1 MTEKRVSIN
10 EIIESQIPD
19 FLLQDAPTFTSF
31 LKQYYK
37 SLDFRGGAADLAVN
51 LKGYKNIE
59 EFRIDNL
66 IPYTASLTSITTI
79 DDTIQV
85 ASTLGWPDKNGLLK
99 IDDEII
105 HYQTKTATTF
115 ENCTRGF
122 SGTDSIKSAEDT
134 EFLSFRDSN
143 SADHAAGTLVYNLSN
158 LFLQEFFIK
167 FKAEF
172 LPGFENRKFTDGVDI
187 QNILTRAKDFYR
199 AKGTDTSYKI
209 LFKVLFGQDV
219 EIIKPQDFML
229 VPSDNNYFI
238 TKNVLLEKVGGGD
251 PLLIKGNPL
260 LQNIS
265 GVGTVSS
272 SIYNIEYR
280 PIDGRDFYEVSLDS
294 SDFSNLFEASGKTR
308 LLEDVPKGSDNILV
322 DSTVGFSKAGN
333 VHIKP
338 KGSNNY
344 INVSYTD
351 KTVNQFLGCQGISA
365 ELEVNSS
372 IVEDKFAYSYIG
384 FGQTSRVDFL
394 LTNVVDDIDFSAT
407 SNLKVDDVISL
418 SGFGKDLR
426 DFREFNSWFYNIP
439 TDHTIESVSQVASN
453 KYRIKLFDSI
463 IFYIGQLVSLSDEQS
478 RTSEATIVD
487 IVYPSTSEIKKYAQE
502 VVVQITSTNH
512 TIDDSVIL
520 SKRILKGSHYTS
532 DFNYISKI
540 PTGVQNTYITPNEKD
555 FYVTSTGMPNYQIF
569 ASDTKKPLNVVGVN
583 TTEVVNSTNHGFY
596 DGENVY
602 FIPTDASSVGV
613 DTGFYFISSIDKD
626 NLSLSFS
633 KADSFGNKHVSFT
646 PTGGVVGNLFRAS
659 YENKD
664 IQNQKLFKKF
674 NLSKEKNFFD
684 DKNRRSTDNR
694 YIGMLGNGVEILSPT
709 LFDENVFYGRIADI
723 QVTNAGEDY
732 DVINPPQLEIVDSQG
747 SGCKA
752 HVNVSGSV
760 QEIKVLKAGVGYASK
775 PEISI
780 TGGNGTGCVLESNL
794 VKTRTVL
801 QFKPTQPGID
811 IAANTI
817 NFGENHNLQIG
828 EEVIYN
834 SNKNANIGGL
844 VGDSHYYVSTPTT
857 QIVKLHSTPQD
868 AAAGINTISITGI
881 SSGFHAIESLT
892 VKNTIS
898 TIYVKEKGQG
908 YSNRAVKIPSANT
921 VGNKSGINTYDSYIY
936 ARNHGFNSGEVVHYF
951 TTDTVIS
958 GMQTGADY
966 YVDVLDT
973 NRFRVAIAGT
983 IVPTENY
990 DHKKFIS
997 FDGIGVGTHTFAYPK
1012 IVISIN
1018 STAEQGDIDI
1028 VEPELEPKILGSID
1042 DVFVEDG
1049 GVAYGCTSQF
1059 NYHRRPDARTTKIQS
1074 KALLAPIIVDGTI
1087 VDVKIINKGHGY
1099 RLDSDIIVNGE
1110 GNFADLVPTV
1120 ESGKITSV
1128 KVLNGGVG
1136 YVNGSTTLSV
1146 EARGK
1151 NAKFL
1156 ANVTNWKV
1164 NQVEKLKDQISDED
1178 DGFLLPSR
1186 NETLGLQFV
1195 NFFVPKKLRYQLGD
1209 NFTQNNVETPNNK
1222 VHSPI
1227 IGFAYDGNPIYG
1239 PYGYQNILG
1248 GGIKQIKTGYEIDV
1262 DNTPGVRPTDPTFT
1276 AGFFVNDYVYNGTGD
1291 LDENNGRYC
1300 KTPEYPDGTYAY
1312 FVSQNTDQTGKSEPT
1327 YPYFIGPY
1335 FHSQPIEENFLP
1347 SINQDIDIAA
1357 HGLTRN
1363 VSQYYI
1369 TSNNSKYRPIDKVDE
1384 KFKQEFRVSEIR
1396 TSGIKDTAV
1405 FSPGDGYKVGDSLV
1419 IKNRGES
1426 GGGANIAIS
1435 KIKGKTV
1442 NTFGVNETVTSGV
1455 IFDLK
1460 KLDTV
1465 ECKLTDPHEIL
1476 NNETINISGISTTS
1490 AKSVEGDRVVSI
1502 RNKTTKLT
1510 ADMISATG
1518 VTTTIYVNDIS
1529 GFRVE
1534 DMIGIGTEICRIIR
1548 IDQKNNSFDINRL
1561 QYPGIHT
1568 AFNDNHLVTLKPT
1581 VFEITLNPDEV
1592 PDDYV
1597 YTNEVTYFDPKVTVG
1612 TGTTGSVREVLGVGG
1627 TIVEYRTVPKSSIY
1641 IPGHKFYTGQELKYH
1656 VGLAGTSLY
1665 INNVGSGVSI
1675 PLVNGQSVYAVNL
1688 GHDHVGISTIGFT
1701 STTGIGTQLNAAE
1714 FVNFDSSFP
1723 LIGAAHS
1730 FATINKEITGTIE
1743 RYSAVVGTAVSH
1755 GLSSGDR
1762 ITFSINNREVDSI
1775 SVFYNPII
1783 RKMTTGPVSFGS
1795 SDISIADNTID
1806 LSGERI
1812 EQGEKVVYISDN
1824 PADGLINNKCYF
1836 VFKTDKDKIK
1846 LTEYFSDIDKGITV
1860 DIDTVGGSE
1869 HNLYRVN
1876 PPLKFIKNDT
1886 INFDISDSSVFEMDL
1901 EFYEDP
1907 DFTRRL
1913 ELVGNTEDGFAIVRE
1928 GTPGTADASVKIKT
1942 TSSDIPSA
1950 LYYTL
1955 IPKGSSD
1962 VRKTEISRDLK
1973 VVGANKID
1981 IVPHSLNSDYIITV
1995 SDNTNYLFNL
2005 NRRPTDAEKS
2015 SYNSS
2020 NTTVTYTTT
2029 SKTAS
2034 GPIDKLR
2041 INFAGVGYDRLP
2053 LIDSI
2058 KTAKGKDANIKLI
2071 SEDIGKVEKYERVKD
2086 GFDYPTDPTLS
2097 PLLSTPSV
2105 VGIKDIRT
2113 IDYIG
2118 ITTGG
2123 RGYNQTPTL
2132 IVPDKTSIKLI
2143 PTLEGGSITKVEVA
2157 ENAIDFSSALD
2168 IVTIHHSQGFDI
2180 DFFTI
2185 NGSLITA
2192 ELSNADILT
2201 SGVTTAFPFDV
2212 GDEVFVEGCRLTAD
2226 SDHLANFNSD
2236 AYGYKF
2242 FKVTGISTTNNTVTY
2257 DMTGI
2262 TTGTFGVYD
2271 DGITLG
2277 YLVNKKQVPQFE
2289 MVLKDDVAYLS
2300 KEKVTGPTFSGVA
2313 MEGGWDNDLNQLRV
2327 GKSFGQLRVGDKLT
2341 GESSK
2346 VIGTVEYFSI
2356 FNLSST
2362 LGISRDK
2369 VGELDKSVGIL
2380 NDFQQRISDN
2390 FYYQKFSY
2398 SIKSQ
2403 LSYDRWKEPVRSL
2416 VHPSGFKEFSDFE
2429 FITQPT
2435 TQEVSVGIA
2444 KSADLKPIVVDSTSS
2459 LLVNID
2465 QEVSFNDRVG
2475 FNMVYEEDLLPDGS
2489 TQKIY
2494 MDGGIP
2500 IKSFI
2505 LSKTN
2510 KVIKIDDIS
2519 DQFNGSS
2526 EQKLDGT
2533 YADAS
2538 DLLDLNR
2545 QFLIDEVLAKVNYNY
2560 VSFASSTSYDAEAF
2574 KAKTGRVIDAV
2585 SSDLKYNANSHTVSV
2600 ASSYWSGGNS
2610 IGINTTETIYGFNY
2624 LRFLGQYVVNNQ
2636 TPPTYYQTGT
2646 PQQFNLSVLQDPAND
2661 YFVLNHDARDL
2672 IVENKREIL
2681 DKALASV
2688 AVPYPTFIIPGSTAN
2703 EEQNRYAIGYKL
2715 IKENTQQII
2724 DETMTS
2730 GIAQYTG
2737 ISTQETKAR
2746 MILGRFVDA
2755 VATDLFT
2762 GGNRY
2767 VRQEA
2772 LYYFNGPM
2780 PDNDKLV
2787 IKAEETNYLFD
2798 VARNKMRIAV
2808 RNGMG
2813 VTYAASEGP
2822 PVYGVGTTVSN
2833 TAVDACQD
2841 VQTTIITLSAIVTGP
2856 IGIATISSLPA
2867 ENVGTY
2873 STGVAK
2879 CYRDLKYIVDGVAQD
2894 IAYDTNQH
2902 TVRNTKF
2909 YFDAQGNQKTDGLV
2923 YEEAE
2928 SIYIFRSAMDY
2939 MKKAVRNELYYSD
2952 DNLVPLNQPGVG
2964 ASAYTANIQT
2974 DIESLVGILTVAIGN
2989 SSLSSIPAVG
2999 FGTGDCAN
3007 VRYSLRNYV
3016 GIVTNIIGIGTDQ
3029 TPSVITSPSLTKG
3042 GIVVGL
3048 SSFKLTSNSEPLF
3061 KKTFDSGDSAIVD
3074 VVNNIFTFQNH
3085 NFQSG
3090 QELVYNPLGGTR
3102 IGIATTSYASGEKD
3116 VVMEVDNL
3124 SGSGV
3129 KNNGIGQ
3136 PIAVTG
3142 VATVLVPPGPT
3153 TQLFNDVV
3161 GTGATNG
3168 EGVVIDVIVT
3178 YSAGNGVALS
3188 TTGSLVQAG
3197 KNFGVGE
3204 VVTIGGTYFGGT
3216 SPANDY
3222 TFTVTSVG
3230 PTGIQTEANNTYTSV
3245 PGSSTVGSGASFT
3258 ISRNNTGQILGATVT
3273 QGGSGYASTSVI
3285 TVSGTNIGGVTP
3297 GDDITF
3303 SPSVLGRNTL
3313 PDSVFLLK
3321 ESDSEFKLSGLSTA
3335 LPFDITSIGVGTATI
3350 QIKDANASTSIAI
3363 DGIVQNQ
3370 LRRKN
3375 LEISFG
3381 SAVGLTTNLI
3391 QVSAGI
3397 NSIVSGDIINTDNEY
3412 ILIKSVGAAG
3422 TDILEVE
3429 REYLGTVGAAYTVGV
3444 AATIVSGDYNIV
3456 GDTIFF
3462 TTPPY
3467 GKIGPVGL
3475 ETGSTFNGRAFSRRF
3490 DPDKTE
3496 DKNVVF
3502 DDISLAFTGIAATEF
3517 ALKVND
3523 APTQAAFNDVNKGTD
3538 INNNPF
3544 VFINNVFQRPRQD
3557 FTVDGSSANV
3567 LRFLSGTPSAGRI
3580 SKVAITTGFGYQTQL
3595 AAAGIASVGN
3605 GVSGLSTSVDLN
3617 TTDVS
3622 ALTFSADGTKVLF
3635 ADKTGNPDA
3644 IFVGTLSTAWAID
3657 SNSGFT
3663 STSFNHEGG
3672 VQGMVFNDDGTELW
3686 FTGTSNRTI
3695 KKITLATA
3703 YDYTTNVGTST
3714 NTISTSDL
3722 DSIQDPVVDNS
3733 IAPRG
3738 LGISST
3744 GSYVYLLE
3752 ENGIIQIKLD
3762 TAWDL
3767 DSYNVGLSTYIQVD
3781 STNGN
3786 SAFAGGQTLNSPRGI
3801 AFAHN
3806 DTFMYLVDQNTD
3818 KVFEYK
3824 LSTPG
3829 DIRTASF
3836 ARSQSI
3842 TSDPTDC
3849 FFGDNK
3855 FFNVTTNKLETYNYT
3870 GQPNTIYD
3878 VKLTGGGKGYQ
3889 FPPGVSIA
3897 SSTNVSVASS
3907 ITAILGA
3914 GGTVT
3919 AFDVVTPGFGYD
3931 PSNPVSLIV
3940 TGPTGYSNM
3949 DLHYAGVSTGIGIE
3963 ATAKVTIGVGSSIK
3977 DFEIDDH
3984 GRAYKVGDVLKIP
3997 GLIQDPALSGSFE
4010 EFQITVEEVQ
4020 TDKFAGFYPGQF
4032 ILFDDFSDKFNG
4044 FRKKFTLTVTENGV
4058 TDILSLRKLE
4068 GSDLVLE
4075 NNLFIYINDI
4085 LQEPRKAYEFRG
4097 SRVIF
4102 TEAPKPNSTCTVMFF
4117 RGSSIDVQTVNPPAT
4132 LKEGDGVIIAE
4143 NREDPLDRDQFERIV
4158 KKIQASD
4165 EFDTFT
4171 YASVGIDTNPDN
4183 IRPLTWRKQE
4193 FDRVINGSIIPK
4205 SRPGLSGKVVPN
4217 ARVINNVNLGDTEI
4231 YVDNAF
4237 PIFSELDTISEDDR
4251 HVVIVDERT
4260 TQVAIAT
4267 AVVSS
4272 ASTISSIVLSDG
4284 GVGYAFTNN
4293 PVINISSSAIE
4304 SKDPINDWV
4313 TTSGL
4318 TTDIYTFNDVEK
4330 GNVSIAVGSSSRYA
4344 FSAGSDVWF
4353 DNSVGFGNTIIFN
4366 SVAVGGTN
4374 VYITVGEY
4382 GYVTKSIGY
4391 GQTIDSNWTQ
4401 LTLKEDRLEPATG
4414 QTNTVDSTYG
4424 ENGQQLK
4431 DIIYNPNLD
4440 VWSIVGTAGSIFK
4453 GSGIGTTTF
4462 TSVTSNTTQS
4472 INSVAGSPSGFIAVG
4487 NNSTI
4492 LTSPNGQIWTS
4503 TSVPGVAGQNLNK
4516 VIYRNGVYVICGSS
4530 GTIVTGTSLAG
4541 LSKVTTNVSVN
4552 FVTIE
4557 LENIYVAIDD
4567 SGKIYYS
4574 FDLETWI
4581 ERPVS
4586 ELGSATPKSLL
4597 FSGDYGVD
4605 GRYVVVGS
4613 GSTIVVSDQVFNRA
4627 TAQTS
4632 QTAGVVTSITI
4643 TNGGFGYSQNNP
4655 PSVLIES
4662 PIIKKEKIDSI
4673 KAVGDFGA
4681 VIGVTTFPAGTP
4693 GIGTTSPKIEFILKS
4708 ETYDNTALGIGYSS
4722 LNTFGV
4728 SYSQLSKGDYFVIQ
4742 NSNVAIG
4749 RTLVGITTLDGLN
4762 GMANYPDSVVGIMRT
4777 EQEFIDGVYR
4787 VEQVT
4792 TAQAG
4797 IVTVTCN
4804 FQANDSSV
4812 AGDSIQVYQR
4822 GADVSG
4828 VNTNGFYGHYSWGK
4842 IYDFRN
4848 RVLGKPQAFTVNRDQ
4863 GIVGLGTAPFIY
4875 RTRSI

>member
-19 FLLQDAPTFTSF
+19 FLLQDSPTFTSF

-37 SLDFRGGAADLAVN
+37 SLDYRGGAADLAVN

-59 EFRIDNL
+59 EFTAQNL
-66 IPYTASLTSITTI
+66 IPYTVLQNDLTIFTGTI
-79 DDTIQV
+79 SV
-85 ASTLGWPDKNGLLK
+85 VSTEGWPDKNGLLK

-105 HYQTKTATTF
+105 HYKTKTSTTF
-115 ENCTRGF
+115 EGCSRGF
-122 SGTDSIKSAEDT
+122 SGIDSIKSTDNS
-134 EFLSFRDSN
+134 EFLSFSSSTTDSH
-143 SADHAAGTLVYNLSN
+143 SAGVLVYNLSN
-158 LFLQEFFIK
+158 LFLREFFIK
-167 FKAEF
+167 FKSEF
-172 LPGFENRKFTDGVDI
+172 LPGFENRNFFEGIDI
-187 QNILTRAKDFYR
+187 QNILTRAKDFYKS
-199 AKGTDTSYKI
+199 KGTDTSYKI
-209 LFKVLFGQDV
+209 LFKLLFGEDI
-219 EIIKPQDFML
+219 EIIKPQDFTL
-229 VPSDNNYFI
+229 IPSDNNYFI
-238 TKNVLLEKVGGGD
+238 TKNVLLEKVSGGD
-251 PLLIKGNPL
+251 PLLIKGSPL
-260 LQNIS
+260 FQDIS
-265 GVGTVSS
+265 GIGTVSS

-280 PIDGRDFYEVSLDS
+280 PIDGKDFYEVSLDS
-294 SDFSNLFEASGKTR
+294 ADFNNLFEASGKTK
-308 LLEDVPKGSDNILV
+308 LLEDVPAGSDTILV

-338 KGSNNY
+338 KDSEFY

-394 LTNVVDDIDFSAT
+394 LTNVVDSVDFSNT
-407 SNLKVDDVISL
+407 SNLKVDDLVTL

-439 TDHTIESVSQVASN
+439 TDHSINTVNQVSSN
-453 KYRIKLFDSI
+453 SYRVTLFDTI
-463 IFYIGQLVSLSDEQS
+463 IFYIGENVSLSDKFGK
-478 RTSEATIVD
+478 TSNGTIVD
-487 IVYPSTSEIKKYAQE
+487 IVYPSSSETKKYVQE
-502 VVVQITSTNH
+502 VVVQITTPNH
-512 TIDDSVIL
+512 TITDSIIL
-520 SKRILKGSHYTS
+520 SKRVTKGSHYTNQY
-532 DFNYISKI
+532 DYISKI
-540 PTGVQNTYITPNEKD
+540 PTGVQNTYITPDEKN
-555 FYVTSTGMPNYQIF
+555 FYVASTGMPNYEIF
-569 ASDTKKPLNVVGVN
+569 ATDTRKDLTVVGVN
-583 TTEVVNSTNHGFY
+583 TTEIIDSVDHGFY

-602 FIPTDASSVGV
+602 FIPTDSSVIGV
-613 DTGFYFISSIDKD
+613 DTGFYFVSYISDDK
-626 NLSLSFS
+626 LSLSFS

-646 PTGGVVGNLFRAS
+646 PNGGSVGQLFRAS
-659 YENKD
+659 YENKE
-664 IQNQKLFKKF
+664 IKNQKLFKKF
-674 NLSKEKNFFD
+674 SLKEEKTFFD
-684 DKNRRSTDNR
+684 DKNRRSTDNK

-709 LFDENVFYGRIADI
+709 LFDENVYYGRLTDI
-723 QVTNAGEDY
+723 EVTNSGEDY
-732 DVINPPQLEIVDSQG
+732 DVINPPELEVVDSQG

-760 QEIKVLKAGVGYASK
+760 QEIKVLKAGVGYATK

-780 TGGNGTGCVLESNL
+780 KGGNGTGCVLESNL

-834 SNKNANIGGL
+834 SNKNSNIGGL
-844 VGDSHYYVSTPTT
+844 VGDAHYYVSTPTS
-857 QIVKLHSTPQD
+857 QIIKLHSTPQD
-868 AAAGINTISITGI
+868 ATSGINTISITGI

-898 TIYVKEKGQG
+898 TVYVKEKGEG
-908 YSNRAVKIPSANT
+908 YSNRAVKIPSENT
-921 VGNKSGINTYDSYIY
+921 FGNTAGINTYDSYIY
-936 ARNHGFNSGEVVHYF
+936 ARKHGFNNGDIVHYSSSG
-951 TTDTVIS
+951 TPLS
-958 GMQTGADY
+958 GMNTTSDY
-966 YVDVLDT
+966 YISVV
-973 NRFRVAIAGT
+973 NANQFRVSAAGT
-983 IVPTENY
+983 IEPTSNY
-990 DHKKFIS
+990 TEGNYVNFTD
-997 FDGIGVGTHTFAYPK
+997 IGVGTHTFAYPK
-1012 IVISIN
+1012 ITITIN
-1018 STAEQGDIDI
+1018 ATSEQGDIDI
-1028 VEPELEPKILGSID
+1028 VVPELEAKILGSID

-1049 GVAYGCTSQF
+1049 GVSYGCTSQF
-1059 NYHRRPDARTTKIQS
+1059 NYHRRPDVRTKQISS
-1074 KALLAPIIVDGTI
+1074 KALIAPIIVDGTI
-1087 VDVKIINKGHGY
+1087 VDVKIINRGHGY
-1099 RLDSDIIVNGE
+1099 RLDSDIIVTGD

-1120 ESGKITSV
+1120 EDGKITSV
-1128 KVLNGGVG
+1128 RVLNGGVG
-1136 YVNGSTTLSV
+1136 YNNANTVLTV
-1146 EARGK
+1146 EARGRD
-1151 NAKFL
+1151 AKFL
-1156 ANVTNWKV
+1156 GNVTNWKV
-1164 NQVEKLKDQISDED
+1164 NQVEKLKDQFSDED

-1186 NETLGLQFV
+1186 NESLGLQFV
-1195 NFFVPKKLRYQLGD
+1195 NFFVPKKLRVQLSD
-1209 NFTQNNVETPNNK
+1209 NFTQNNVETPNDK

-1239 PYGYQNILG
+1239 PYGYQNPLG
-1248 GGIKQIKTGYEIDV
+1248 GGIKQLQAGYEVSV
-1262 DNTPGVRPTDPTFT
+1262 DNTPGIRPTSPKFI
-1276 AGFFVNDYVYNGTGD
+1276 AGFFVNDYVYTGTGD
-1291 LDENNGRYC
+1291 LDESNGRYC
-1300 KTPEYPDGTYAY
+1300 KTPEYPDGVYAY
-1312 FVSQNTDQTGKSEPT
+1312 FVSQTTDQSGKSEPT
-1327 YPYFIGPY
+1327 FPYLIGPY

-1347 SINQDIDIAA
+1347 SINQDVDFTD

-1405 FSPGDGYKVGDSLV
+1405 FSPGDNYKTGDTLV

-1426 GGGANIAIS
+1426 GSGANIAVS

-1442 NTFGVNETVTSGV
+1442 NTFSVNETVTSGV
-1455 IFDLK
+1455 VFDLK
-1460 KLDTV
+1460 KSDTI

-1476 NNETINISGISTTS
+1476 NNEIINISGISTTS
-1490 AKSVEGDRVVSI
+1490 SKSIEGNRSVSI

-1548 IDQKNNSFDINRL
+1548 IDSKNNSFDINRL

-1568 AFNDNHLVTLKPT
+1568 AFNDNHLITLKPT
-1581 VFEITLNPDEV
+1581 VFEIKISPDEI

-1612 TGTTGSVREVLGVGG
+1612 SGTTGSVRSVLGVGG
-1627 TIVEYRTVPKSSIY
+1627 TIVEYRTVPSSSIY
-1641 IPGHKFYTGQELKYH
+1641 IPEHKFFTGQELKYH

-1675 PLVNGQSVYAVNL
+1675 PLTDGQTVYAVNL
-1688 GHDHVGISTIGFT
+1688 GKDHVGISTIGFT

-1723 LIGAAHS
+1723 LVGAAHS
-1730 FATINKEITGTIE
+1730 LSTTNPEITGTIE
-1743 RYSAVVGTAVSH
+1743 RYSASVGTAVSH
-1755 GLSSGDR
+1755 GLTSSDR
-1762 ITFSINNREVDSI
+1762 ITFSINNREIDSI
-1775 SVFYNPII
+1775 SVFYNPVI
-1783 RKMTTGPVSFGS
+1783 RKMITGPISFGS
-1795 SDISIADNTID
+1795 SAISISDNTID
-1806 LSGERI
+1806 LSGEQI
-1812 EQGEKVVYISDN
+1812 EQGEKVVYKATT
-1824 PADGLINNKCYF
+1824 PATGLSNNKIYY
-1836 VFKTDKDKIK
+1836 VLKTDKDKIK
-1846 LTEYFSDIDKGITV
+1846 LTERFSDIDKNIV
-1860 DIDTVGGSE
+1860 IDIDSVGGTDHE
-1869 HNLYRVN
+1869 LYKIN
-1876 PPLKFIKNDT
+1876 PPLRFIKNDT
-1886 INFDISDSSVFEMDL
+1886 ISFDISDTSLSEMDL

-1913 ELVGNTEDGFAIVRE
+1913 ELIGNAEDGFAIERTN
-1928 GTPGTADASVKIKT
+1928 TPGQADAKVEIKT
-1942 TSSDIPSA
+1942 TNSLIPSA

-1955 IPKGSSD
+1955 IPKGPTD
-1962 VRKTEISRDLK
+1962 VRKNQISRDLE
-1973 VVGANKID
+1973 VVGSNKID
-1981 IVPHSLNSDYIITV
+1981 IVPHSLNTDYIVTV
-1995 SDNTNYLFNL
+1995 SDNSTFLFNL
-2005 NRRPTDAEKS
+2005 LRKPSDSEKS

-2029 SKTAS
+2029 SKTAD

-2053 LIDSI
+2053 IIESI
-2058 KTAKGKDANIKLI
+2058 KTVNGKNANIKLI
-2071 SEDIGKVEKYERVKD
+2071 SDDIGKVEKYARVKD

-2132 IVPDKTSIKLI
+2132 IVPDNTSIKLI
-2143 PTLEGGSITKVEVA
+2143 PTLEGGSITKVDVA
-2157 ENAIDFSSALD
+2157 QNAIDFSEPLD
-2168 IVTIHHSQGFDI
+2168 IVTIHHSQGYDI

-2192 ELSNADILT
+2192 ELSNTDILT
-2201 SGVTTAFPFDV
+2201 SGVSTSFPFDV
-2212 GDEVFVEGCRLTAD
+2212 GDEVYVEGCRLTAD

-2262 TTGTFGVYD
+2262 ATGTFGVYE

-2289 MVLKDDVAYLS
+2289 MVLKDDVKYLS
-2300 KEKVTGPTFSGVA
+2300 KEKVTGPTFVGRV

-2327 GKSFGQLRVGDKLT
+2327 GNSFGQLRDGDKLT

-2356 FNLSST
+2356 FNLRST
-2362 LGISRDK
+2362 LGVSRDK
-2369 VGELDKSVGIL
+2369 VGELDRSVGIL

-2403 LSYDRWKEPVRSL
+2403 LSYDKWKEPVRSL
-2416 VHPSGFKEFSDFE
+2416 IHPSGFKEFSDFE

-2435 TQEVSVGIA
+2435 PQEVSVGIA

-2459 LLVNID
+2459 LLVNVD
-2465 QEVSFNDRVG
+2465 KEVSFNDRIG

-2489 TQKIY
+2489 TQKIF

-2500 IKSFI
+2500 IKSYI

-2510 KVIKIDDIS
+2510 KVIKIDNID
-2519 DQFNGSS
+2519 DQFDGTSI
-2526 EQKLDGT
+2526 QKLDGT

-2560 VSFASSTSYDAEAF
+2560 VAFSTSASYDEAGF
-2574 KAKTGRVIDAV
+2574 KAKTGRLIDAV

-2624 LRFLGQYVVNNQ
+2624 LRFLGQYIVNNQ

-2646 PQQFNLSVLQDPAND
+2646 PQLFNLSVLQDPAND

-2715 IKENTQQII
+2715 VKENTQQII
-2724 DETMTS
+2724 NES
-2730 GIAQYTG
+2730 YSASVAQYTG
-2737 ISTQETKAR
+2737 IATQETKAR
-2746 MILGRFVDA
+2746 NVLARFVDA

-2767 VRQEA
+2767 ARQEA
-2772 LYYFNGPM
+2772 LYYFDGPM

-2787 IKAEETNYLFD
+2787 IKAEETNYLFNQ
-2798 VARNKMRIAV
+2798 AKEKMRLAV
-2808 RNGMG
+2808 RNGLG

-2822 PVYGVGTTVSN
+2822 PIYGVGTTIGNNELN
-2833 TAVDACQD
+2833 TCQD
-2841 VQTTIITLSAIVTGP
+2841 VQNTIITLSAVVTGP
-2856 IGIATISSLPA
+2856 IGIATLTSLPV

-2879 CYRDLKYIVDGVAQD
+2879 CFRDLKYIVDGVAQD

-2928 SIYIFRSAMDY
+2928 SIYIFRTAMDY
-2939 MKKAVRNELYYSD
+2939 MKKAVRNELYYTD
-2952 DNLVPLNQPGVG
+2952 DTIVPLNLPGVG
-2964 ASAYTANIQT
+2964 ASAYTASIQT

-2989 SSLSSIPAVG
+2989 SSLASIPTVG

-3007 VRYSLRNYV
+3007 VRQSLRTYV
-3016 GIVTNIIGIGTDQ
+3016 GIATNIIGIGTDQ
-3029 TPSVITSPSLTKG
+3029 GPGIVTYPSLSKG
-3042 GIVVGL
+3042 GIIVGL
-3048 SSFKLTSNSEPLF
+3048 SSFKLKSDGQPLF
-3061 KKTFDSGDSAIVD
+3061 KKTFDSSDTSIVNTVD
-3074 VVNNIFTFQNH
+3074 NILTFANH

-3090 QELVYNPLGGTR
+3090 QEMIYNPLGGTR
-3102 IGIATTSYASGEKD
+3102 IGIATTSYATGDKD
-3116 VVMEVDNL
+3116 IIMEVDNI

-3136 PIAVTG
+3136 PVTVTG
-3142 VATVLVPPGPT
+3142 VATVLVPAGPN

-3168 EGVVIDVIVT
+3168 EGVVVDVIVT
-3178 YSAGNGVALS
+3178 YDPSSGVAIS
-3188 TTGSLVQAG
+3188 TAGSLVKAG

-3204 VVTIGGTYFGGT
+3204 VVTIGGTFFNGS

-3222 TFTVTSVG
+3222 TFTVTAVG
-3230 PTGIQTEANNTYTSV
+3230 PSGIQTEANNTYTNV
-3245 PGSSTVGSGASFT
+3245 PGISVVGTGASFT
-3258 ISRNNTGQILGATVT
+3258 ITRNNTGQILDVTVSK
-3273 QGGSGYASTSVI
+3273 GGSGYTNTGIVTI
-3285 TVSGTNIGGVTP
+3285 SGTNLGGVAP
-3297 GDDITF
+3297 GDNITF
-3303 SPSVLGRNTL
+3303 TPSILGRNTL
-3313 PDSVFLLK
+3313 PDSVFVFK
-3321 ESDSEFKLSGLSTA
+3321 QSDSEFKLSGLSTA
-3335 LPFDITSIGVGTATI
+3335 LPFDITSVGVGTATI
-3350 QIKDANASTSIAI
+3350 QLKDPNPSTSIAI

-3375 LEISFG
+3375 LEITLG
-3381 SAVGLTTNLI
+3381 SAVGLTTNFI
-3391 QVSAGI
+3391 QVAVGI
-3397 NSIVSGDIINTDNEY
+3397 NSLVTDDIINIDNEY
-3412 ILIKSVGAAG
+3412 ILIKSVGTAG

-3429 REYLGTVGAAYTVGV
+3429 RNYLGTVGAAYTVG
-3444 AATIVSGDYNIV
+3444 AASTIMSGDYNIV

-3496 DKNVVF
+3496 DQNVVF

-3517 ALKVND
+3517 TLKVQGD
-3523 APTQAAFNDVNKGTD
+3523 TTTAVYNDVNKGTD

-3567 LRFLSGTPSAGRI
+3567 LRFLTGTPSAGRI
-3580 SKVAITTGFGYQTQL
+3580 SKVAITTGFGYQTPL
-3595 AAAGIASVGN
+3595 AASGIASVGN
-3605 GVSGLSTSVDLN
+3605 GISGVTTSISTVAEDGQ
-3617 TTDVS
+3617 
-3622 ALTFSADGTKVLF
+3622 ALTFSADGTKFLVG
-3635 ADKTGNPDA
+3635 DKTGNPDA

-3657 SNSGFT
+3657 SVSGIT
-3663 STSFNHEGG
+3663 SVSFNHEAAIH
-3672 VQGMVFNDDGTELW
+3672 GMVFNDDGTELW
-3686 FTGTSNRTI
+3686 FTGTGNDSI
-3695 KKITLATA
+3695 KKITLATP

-3714 NTISTSDL
+3714 NTVSSANL
-3722 DSIQDPVVDNS
+3722 NAIQDPVLSGVVV
-3733 IAPRG
+3733 PRG
-3738 LGISST
+3738 LGVSST
-3744 GSYVYLLE
+3744 GSYVYVLE
-3752 ENGIIQIKLD
+3752 ANGIIQVKLD
-3762 TAWDL
+3762 TPWDL
-3767 DSYNVGLSTYIQVD
+3767 DSYNVGLSTFVQID
-3781 STNGN
+3781 ATNGVTE
-3786 SAFAGGQTLNSPRGI
+3786 FAGGPTLDNPRGI
-3801 AFAHN
+3801 VFAHS
-3806 DTFMYLVDQNTD
+3806 DTFMYLVDLTLD
-3818 KVFEYK
+3818 AVLEYK

-3829 DIRTASF
+3829 DVRTASYV
-3836 ARSQSI
+3836 RSQSVPNNP
-3842 TSDPTDC
+3842 SDC

-3855 FFNVTTNKLETYNYT
+3855 FFVLQEESLSTLDYT
-3870 GQPNTIYD
+3870 GQPGTIYD
-3878 VKLTGGGKGYQ
+3878 VKLTGSGRGYQ
-3889 FPPGVSIA
+3889 FKPGVSIA
-3897 SSTNVSVASS
+3897 SSIVGTAAS
-3907 ITAILGA
+3907 ITTVLGA

-3919 AFDVVTPGFGYD
+3919 SFIVSEVGAGY
-3931 PSNPVSLIV
+3931 SASSPVSLLV
-3940 TGPTGYSNM
+3940 TQPTGYSNM
-3949 DLHYAGVSTGIGIE
+3949 DLHYAGISTGIGIE
-3963 ATAKVTIGVGSSIK
+3963 ATAKVKIGVGSSIV

-3984 GRAYKVGDVLKIP
+3984 GRAYKVGDKLIVP
-3997 GLIQDPALSGSFE
+3997 GLIQDPNAGSFE

-4032 ILFDDFSDKFNG
+4032 ILFDDFASQFNG
-4044 FRKKFTLTVTENGV
+4044 FRKKFTLTQTENGV
-4058 TDILSLRKLE
+4058 TDIVSLKKLD

-4075 NNLFIYINDI
+4075 NNLFIYVNDI
-4085 LQEPRKAYEFRG
+4085 LQEPRKAYNFRG

-4102 TEAPKPNSTCTVMFF
+4102 TEAPKPNSTCTVMFY
-4117 RGSSIDVQTVNPPAT
+4117 RGSSLDVETVNPPESI
-4132 LKEGDGVIIAE
+4132 KRGDGVIIAE
-4143 NREDPLDRDQFERIV
+4143 NRNDPFDRDQFERIV
-4158 KKIQASD
+4158 KDIKASD
-4165 EFDTFT
+4165 EFDTFS

-4183 IRPLTWRKQE
+4183 VRPLTWKKQE
-4193 FDRVINGSIIPK
+4193 FDRIINGSIISK
-4205 SRPGLSGKVVPN
+4205 SRPGLSGRVVPN
-4217 ARVINNVNLGDTEI
+4217 ARVINDVKLTDTEV

-4251 HVVIVDERT
+4251 HIYIVEDRT

-4272 ASTISSIVLSDG
+4272 ASTISSFVINNA
-4284 GVGYAFTNN
+4284 GVGYAYTDS
-4293 PVINISSSAIE
+4293 PIINISSTAIK
-4304 SKDPINDWV
+4304 SKDPINDWK
-4313 TTSGL
+4313 TTSGIGS
-4318 TTDIYTFNDVEK
+4318 TTITFNSIEK
-4330 GNVSIAVGSSSRYA
+4330 GNVSIIVGSGSRYA

-4353 DNSVGFGNTIIFN
+4353 DNTLGFGHTITFN

-4374 VYITVGEY
+4374 VYMVVGQY
-4382 GYVTKSIGY
+4382 GYIRRSIGY
-4391 GQTIDSNWTQ
+4391 GQTIDTSWT
-4401 LTLKEDRLEPATG
+4401 TMALKEDRSIPAQG
-4414 QTNTVDSTYG
+4414 IVNIVNSTYG
-4424 ENGQQLK
+4424 EAGQSFN
-4431 DIIYNPNLD
+4431 DVVYSPFLD
-4440 VWSIVGTAGSIFK
+4440 KWAAVGTAGSIFSAT
-4453 GSGIGTTTF
+4453 GLSTDRFI
-4462 TSVTSNTTQS
+4462 SVTSNSIQS
-4472 INSVAGSPSGFIAVG
+4472 INSVVATGEGIIAVG
-4487 NNSTI
+4487 NNGTV
-4492 LTSPNGQIWTS
+4492 LTSPNGQIYS
-4503 TSVPGVAGQNLNK
+4503 SLGIAGVAGFNLNK
-4516 VIYRNGVYVICGSS
+4516 IIYSNGKYVICGSGGLIATGDKFS
-4530 GTIVTGTSLAG
+4530 TIT
-4541 LSKVTTNVSVN
+4541 KVTTNLTTEIVSVDYQD
-4552 FVTIE
+4552 
-4557 LENIYVAIDD
+4557 IYVALDVNGD
-4567 SGKIYYS
+4567 LYYS
-4574 FDLETWI
+4574 FDASTWI
-4581 ERPVS
+4581 QREVANV
-4586 ELGSATPKSLL
+4586 GSNTLKDLSFAPE
-4597 FSGDYGVD
+4597 YGVD
-4605 GRYVVVGS
+4605 GRYIVVGS
-4613 GSTIVVSDQVFNRA
+4613 GSTVIISDQVFNRA
-4627 TAQTS
+4627 TGETS
-4632 QTAGVVTSITI
+4632 QTSGIITSITV
-4643 TNGGFGYSQNNP
+4643 TNGGFGYSQDNP
-4655 PSVLIES
+4655 PAVLIES
-4662 PIIKKEKIDSI
+4662 PLVKKEKIDSI
-4673 KAVGDFGA
+4673 KAVGDFGTI
-4681 VIGVTTFPAGTP
+4681 IGINTFGAGTV
-4693 GIGTTSPKIEFILKS
+4693 GFGTTTPKMEFVLKS

-4787 VEQVT
+4787 VEHVT

-4804 FQANDSSV
+4804 FNSNDASV
-4812 AGDSIQVYQR
+4812 AGESIQVYRR

-4848 RVLGKPQAFTVNRDQ
+4848 RVLGKPQSFTVDRDQ
-4863 GIVGLGTAPFIY
+4863 GIVGLETAPFVY
-4875 RTRSI
+4875 RSRSI

>member
-19 FLLQDAPTFTSF
+19 FLLQDSPTFTSF

-37 SLDFRGGAADLAVN
+37 SLDFRGGAADLATN

-59 EFRIDNL
+59 EFQLQNL
-66 IPYTASLTSITTI
+66 IPYTALMSNLGVI
-79 DDTIQV
+79 DDTIVV

-105 HYQTKTATTF
+105 HYETKTATTF

-122 SGTDSIKSAEDT
+122 SATDSIKAANNA
-134 EFLSFRDSN
+134 EFLSFRSTETDT
-143 SADHAAGTLVYNLSN
+143 HTAGTFVYNLSN

-199 AKGTDTSYKI
+199 SKGTDTSYKI
-209 LFKVLFGQDV
+209 LFKVLFGQDI
-219 EIIKPQDFML
+219 ELIKPQDFMI

-238 TKNVLLEKVGGGD
+238 TKNVLLEKVSGGD

-260 LQNIS
+260 LQDIS
-265 GVGTVSS
+265 GIGTVSS

-280 PIDGRDFYEVSLDS
+280 PIDGKDFYEVSLDS
-294 SDFSNLFEASGKTR
+294 ADFSNLFEASGKTK
-308 LLEDVPKGSDNILV
+308 LLEDVPAGSDTILV
-322 DSTVGFSKAGN
+322 DSTVGFSNSGN

-338 KGSNNY
+338 KGSNDY
-344 INVSYTD
+344 INVSYTG
-351 KTVNQFLGCQGISA
+351 KTVNQFLGCSGVSA

-394 LTNVVDDIDFSAT
+394 LTNVVDSIDFSQT

-439 TDHTIESVSQVASN
+439 TDHTIEKVSQVDSN
-453 KYRIKLFDSI
+453 KYRINLLDAI
-463 IFYIGQLVSLSDEQS
+463 IFYVGEPVTLSDDQNNFS
-478 RTSEATIVD
+478 LGTIVD
-487 IVYPSTSEIKKYAQE
+487 IVYPAASEIRKYTQE
-502 VVVQITSTNH
+502 VVVQITSPNH
-512 TIDDSVIL
+512 TITDSVTL
-520 SKRILKGSHYTS
+520 SKRISKGDHYINTY
-532 DFNYISKI
+532 NYISKI
-540 PTGVQNTYITPNEKD
+540 PTGVQNTYITADEKN
-555 FYVTSTGMPNYQIF
+555 FYVASTGLPNYQIF
-569 ASDTKKPLNVVGVN
+569 AQDTRKELSVSGIN
-583 TTEVVNSTNHGFY
+583 TTEVIQSTNHGFY

-602 FIPTDASSVGV
+602 FIPTDATSVGV
-613 DTGFYFISSIDKD
+613 DTGFYFISSINKD
-626 NLSLSFS
+626 TLSLSFS
-633 KADSFGNKHVSFT
+633 KADSFGNKHVSVT
-646 PTGGVVGNLFRAS
+646 PNGGVVGTLYRAS
-659 YENKD
+659 YENKT

-674 NLSKEKNFFD
+674 GLEKQKTFFD

-709 LFDENVFYGRIADI
+709 LFDENVYYGRLTDI
-723 QVTNAGEDY
+723 EVTNSGQDY
-732 DVINPPQLEIVDSQG
+732 DVINPPELEIVDSQG

-752 HVNVSGSV
+752 HVNLSGSV
-760 QEIKVLKAGVGYASK
+760 QEIKVLKAGVGYATK

-817 NFGENHNLQIG
+817 NFGENHNFQVG

-834 SNKNANIGGL
+834 SNKNTDIGGL

-868 AAAGINTISITGI
+868 AVAGINAIDITAV
-881 SSGFHAIESLT
+881 STGFHAIESLT

-898 TIYVKEKGQG
+898 TIYVKEQGQG
-908 YSNRAVKIPSANT
+908 YSNRAIKIPSANT
-921 VGNKSGINTYDSYIY
+921 IGNKAGINTYDSYIY
-936 ARNHGFNSGEVVHYF
+936 ARSHGFNEGEVVHYS
-951 TTDTVIS
+951 TSDTVIS
-958 GMQTGADY
+958 GMNTTSDY
-966 YVDVLDT
+966 YINVIDS
-973 NRFRVAIAGT
+973 NKFRVAVAGT
-983 IVPTENY
+983 IIASENY
-990 DHKKFIS
+990 DHKKFVK
-997 FDGIGVGTHTFAYPK
+997 FDNIGVGTHTFAYPK
-1012 IVISIN
+1012 ITISIN
-1018 STAEQGDIDI
+1018 TTSEQGDIDI
-1028 VEPELEPKILGSID
+1028 VVPELEPKILGSID

-1049 GVAYGCTSQF
+1049 GVSYGCTSQF
-1059 NYHRRPDARTTKIQS
+1059 NYHRRPEVRTTKVSS
-1074 KALLAPIIVDGTI
+1074 KALLAPIIVGGTI

-1099 RLDSDIIVNGE
+1099 RLDSDIIVSGE
-1110 GNFADLVPTV
+1110 GSFADLVPVV

-1136 YVNGSTTLSV
+1136 YNNDNTTLSV

-1156 ANVTNWKV
+1156 GNVTNWKV
-1164 NQVEKLKDQISDED
+1164 NQVEKLKNQISDED

-1186 NETLGLQFV
+1186 NETLGLEFV
-1195 NFFVPKKLRYQLGD
+1195 NFFIPKKLRYQLGD
-1209 NFTQNNVETPNNK
+1209 NFTQNNVESPNTK

-1227 IGFAYDGNPIYG
+1227 VGFAYDGNPIYG

-1248 GGIKQIKTGYEIDV
+1248 GGIKQIKTGYEISV
-1262 DNTPGVRPTDPTFT
+1262 DNTPGVRPTSPEFT
-1276 AGFFVNDYVYNGTGD
+1276 AGFFINDYIFTGTGD

-1312 FVSQNTDQTGKSEPT
+1312 FVSQNTDNSGKSQPT

-1369 TSNNSKYRPIDKVDE
+1369 TSNNSKYKPIDKVDE
-1384 KFKQEFRVSEIR
+1384 KFKQEFRVSEIK
-1396 TSGIKDTAV
+1396 TSGIKDTSV

-1426 GGGANIAIS
+1426 GSGANIAVS

-1442 NTFGVNETVTSGV
+1442 SSFSVNETVTSGV
-1455 IFDLK
+1455 VFDLK
-1460 KLDTV
+1460 KSNTI
-1465 ECKLTDPHEIL
+1465 ECRLTDPHEIL
-1476 NNETINISGISTTS
+1476 NNEIINISGISTTS
-1490 AKSVEGDRVVSI
+1490 AKSVEGDRLVTV

-1510 ADMISATG
+1510 SNMVSATG

-1548 IDQKNNSFDINRL
+1548 IDKNNSAFDINRL

-1568 AFNDNHLVTLKPT
+1568 AFSDDHLITLKPT
-1581 VFEITLNPDEV
+1581 VFDITINSDQV

-1597 YTNEVTYFDPKVTVG
+1597 YTNEVIYFDPKVTVG

-1627 TIVEYRTVPKSSIY
+1627 TIVEYRTVPKSSIF
-1641 IPGHKFYTGQELKYH
+1641 IPSHKFYTGQELKYH
-1656 VGLAGTSLY
+1656 IGLAGTSLY
-1665 INNVGSGVSI
+1665 INNVGSGSSI
-1675 PLVNGQSVYAVNL
+1675 VLENGQTVYAVNL
-1688 GHDHVGISTIGFT
+1688 GKDHVGLSTVGFT

-1714 FVNFDSSFP
+1714 FVNFDSLFP
-1723 LIGAAHS
+1723 TIGAAHS
-1730 FATINKEITGTIE
+1730 LSTINKEITGTIE
-1743 RYSAVVGTAVSH
+1743 RYSATVGTSETH
-1755 GLSSGDR
+1755 GLTAGDR
-1762 ITFSINNREVDSI
+1762 ITFSINNREKDPI
-1775 SVFYNPII
+1775 SVFYNPVI
-1783 RKMTTGPVSFGS
+1783 RKMTTGPVSFGASEVS
-1795 SDISIADNTID
+1795 SSEDTID
-1806 LSGERI
+1806 LTGQVI
-1812 EQGEKVVYISDN
+1812 EQGEKVVYSSAN
-1824 PADGLINNKCYF
+1824 PADGLENNKCYF
-1836 VFKTDKDKIK
+1836 VFKTDKNKIK
-1846 LTEYFSDIDKGITV
+1846 LTEYLSDIDKGKTI
-1860 DIDTVGGSE
+1860 DILTSGGTGQKL
-1869 HNLYRVN
+1869 HRVN
-1876 PPLKFIKNDT
+1876 PALRFIKNDT
-1886 INFDISDSSVFEMDL
+1886 INFDLSDPSISEMDL

-1913 ELVGNTEDGFAIVRE
+1913 ELVGTAEDGFAITRT
-1928 GTPGTADASVKIKT
+1928 GTPGNADAKVEID
-1942 TSSDIPSA
+1942 TSSSQIPSA
-1950 LYYTL
+1950 FYYTL
-1955 IPKGSSD
+1955 VPKGPTD

-1973 VVGANKID
+1973 VVGANKVD
-1981 IVPHSLNSDYIITV
+1981 IVPHSLNTDYNVNISDESTF
-1995 SDNTNYLFNL
+1995 LFNL
-2005 NRRPTDAEKS
+2005 LRRPSVAEKT

-2020 NTTVTYTTT
+2020 NTTVSYVTE
-2029 SKTAS
+2029 SKTAN
-2034 GPIDKLR
+2034 GPIEKLR

-2053 LIDSI
+2053 LIETI
-2058 KTAKGKDANIKLI
+2058 KSDKGKNANIKLI
-2071 SEDIGKVEKYERVKD
+2071 SDDIGKVEKYERVKD

-2105 VGIKDIRT
+2105 VGVKDIRT

-2123 RGYNQTPTL
+2123 KGYNQTPTL
-2132 IVPDKTSIKLI
+2132 IVPAKPSIKLI
-2143 PTLEGGSITKVEVA
+2143 PTLEGGSITKVDVA
-2157 ENAIDFSSALD
+2157 QNAIDFSDPLD
-2168 IVTIHHSQGFDI
+2168 IVTIHHSQGYDI
-2180 DFFTI
+2180 DFFTV

-2201 SGVTTAFPFDV
+2201 SGVSSSFPFDV

-2226 SDHLANFNSD
+2226 SDHLANYNSD
-2236 AYGYKF
+2236 AYDYKF

-2257 DMTGI
+2257 NMTGI
-2262 TTGTFGVYD
+2262 STGTFGVYD

-2289 MVLKDDVAYLS
+2289 MVLKDDVSYLS
-2300 KEKVTGPTFSGVA
+2300 KEKVTGPTFSGIA
-2313 MEGGWDNDLNQLRV
+2313 MEGGWDNDLNQLRI
-2327 GKSFGQLRVGDKLT
+2327 GKSFGQLRVNDKLT

-2369 VGELDKSVGIL
+2369 VGQLDKSVGIL

-2398 SIKSQ
+2398 SVKSQ
-2403 LSYDRWKEPVRSL
+2403 LSYDKWKEPVRSL
-2416 VHPSGFKEFSDFE
+2416 VHPSGFKEFSDLE

-2435 TQEVSVGIA
+2435 PEEVSVGIA
-2444 KSADLKPIVVDSTSS
+2444 KSDDLKPTVVDSTSS

-2465 QEVSFNDRVG
+2465 QKVSFSDRTG

-2510 KVIKIDDIS
+2510 KVIKIDNID

-2526 EQKLDGT
+2526 KQELDGT

-2545 QFLIDEVLAKVNYNY
+2545 QFLIDEVHATTIYNY
-2560 VSFASSTSYDAEAF
+2560 PSLTSDPLYDEEEF
-2574 KAKTGRVIDAV
+2574 KAKTGRVVDAV

-2600 ASSYWSGGNS
+2600 ASSYWSAGNS
-2610 IGINTTETIYGFNY
+2610 VGVNTIQTIYGYNY

-2636 TPPTYYQTGT
+2636 TPPTFYQSGT
-2646 PQQFNLSVLQDPAND
+2646 TQQFNLSVLQDPAND

-2715 IKENTQQII
+2715 TKENQVQIVN
-2724 DETMTS
+2724 ESFTAS
-2730 GIAQYTG
+2730 VAQYTG
-2737 ISTQETKAR
+2737 ISTLETKAKTA
-2746 MILGRFVDA
+2746 LNKFVDA

-2767 VRQEA
+2767 CRQEA
-2772 LYYFNGPM
+2772 LSYFNGPM
-2780 PDNDKLV
+2780 PANDRL
-2787 IKAEETNYLFD
+2787 IIGAEETNYLFD
-2798 VARNKMRIAV
+2798 QAKSRIRKAV

-2822 PVYGVGTTVSN
+2822 PIYGVGTTVSN

-2841 VQTTIITLSAIVTGP
+2841 VQNTVITLSALVTGP
-2856 IGIATISSLPA
+2856 IGVATLSSLPA

-2879 CYRDLKYIVDGVAQD
+2879 CFRDLKYIVDGVAQD

-2939 MKKAVRNELYYSD
+2939 MKKAVRNELYYID
-2952 DNLVPLNQPGVG
+2952 DTIVPLNQPGVG

-2989 SSLSSIPAVG
+2989 SSLSSIPSVG

-3029 TPSVITSPSLTKG
+3029 TPSIITSPSLTKG
-3042 GIVVGL
+3042 GIIVGL
-3048 SSFKLTSNSEPLF
+3048 SSFKLTSDGQPLF
-3061 KKTFDSGDSAIVD
+3061 KKTFNSSSSTVIDIVND
-3074 VVNNIFTFQNH
+3074 KFTFQNH

-3090 QELVYNPLGGTR
+3090 QELIYNPLGGTR
-3102 IGIATTSYASGEKD
+3102 IGVATTSYTTGQKD
-3116 VVMEVDNL
+3116 IIMEVDNL

-3168 EGVVIDVIVT
+3168 EAVVIDVIVT

-3303 SPSVLGRNTL
+3303 SPSVLGGNTL
-3313 PDSVFLLK
+3313 PNSVFLLK
-3321 ESDSEFKLSGLSTA
+3321 ESDSEFKLSGLSTS
-3335 LPFDITSIGVGTATI
+3335 LPFDITSVGVGTATFEL
-3350 QIKDANASTSIAI
+3350 KNPNPSTSIAI

-3375 LEISFG
+3375 LQITLG
-3381 SAVGLTTNLI
+3381 SAVGLTTDLI
-3391 QVSAGI
+3391 QVSVGI
-3397 NSIVSGDIINTDNEY
+3397 NSIVTGDIINANNEY
-3412 ILIKSVGAAG
+3412 ILIKSVGVAG
-3422 TDILEVE
+3422 TDVLEVQ

-3444 AATIVSGDYNIV
+3444 AATIVTGDYNIV

-3496 DKNVVF
+3496 DQNVVF

-3517 ALKVND
+3517 TLKVND
-3523 APTQAAFNDVNKGTD
+3523 ATTTAAFNDVNKGTD

-3544 VFINNVFQRPRQD
+3544 VFINNVFQRPRKD
-3557 FTVDGSSANV
+3557 FTVDGSTENV

-3580 SKVAITTGFGYQTQL
+3580 SKVAITTGFGYVSPVG
-3595 AAAGIASVGN
+3595 AAGS
-3605 GVSGLSTSVDLN
+3605 
-3617 TTDVS
+3617 
-3622 ALTFSADGTKVLF
+3622 
-3635 ADKTGNPDA
+3635 
-3644 IFVGTLSTAWAID
+3644 
-3657 SNSGFT
+3657 
-3663 STSFNHEGG
+3663 
-3672 VQGMVFNDDGTELW
+3672 
-3686 FTGTSNRTI
+3686 
-3695 KKITLATA
+3695 
-3703 YDYTTNVGTST
+3703 
-3714 NTISTSDL
+3714 
-3722 DSIQDPVVDNS
+3722 
-3733 IAPRG
+3733 
-3738 LGISST
+3738 
-3744 GSYVYLLE
+3744 
-3752 ENGIIQIKLD
+3752 
-3762 TAWDL
+3762 
-3767 DSYNVGLSTYIQVD
+3767 IQVD
-3781 STNGN
+3781 ANGGISTITVEG
-3786 SAFAGGQTLNSPRGI
+3786 AGR
-3801 AFAHN
+3801 
-3806 DTFMYLVDQNTD
+3806 
-3818 KVFEYK
+3818 
-3824 LSTPG
+3824 
-3829 DIRTASF
+3829 
-3836 ARSQSI
+3836 
-3842 TSDPTDC
+3842 
-3849 FFGDNK
+3849 
-3855 FFNVTTNKLETYNYT
+3855 
-3870 GQPNTIYD
+3870 
-3878 VKLTGGGKGYQ
+3878 GYQ
-3889 FPPGVSIA
+3889 FPPKVSIA
-3897 SSTNVSVASS
+3897 SSLGYGAT
-3907 ITAILGA
+3907 ITANLGA
-3914 GGTVT
+3914 GGTITHFTLTGIGTDYTNNSNVII
-3919 AFDVVTPGFGYD
+3919 TP
-3931 PSNPVSLIV
+3931 
-3940 TGPTGYSNM
+3940 PTGYSNM

-3963 ATAKVTIGVGSSIK
+3963 ATAKIKIGVGSSVT

-3984 GRAYKVGDVLKIP
+3984 GRAYRVGDVLKVP
-3997 GLIQDPALSGSFE
+3997 GLIQDSALSGSFE

-4032 ILFDDFSDKFNG
+4032 ILFDDFSSQFNG

-4075 NNLFIYINDI
+4075 NNLFIYVNDI
-4085 LQEPRKAYEFRG
+4085 LQAPRKSYKFRG

-4102 TEAPKPNSTCTVMFF
+4102 TEAPKPNSTCTVMFY
-4117 RGSSIDVQTVNPPAT
+4117 RGSSLDVETVNPPAS

-4143 NREDPLDRDQFERIV
+4143 NREDPLDRDQFERVI

-4183 IRPLTWRKQE
+4183 VRPLTWKKQE
-4193 FDRVINGSIIPK
+4193 FDRIINGSIISK
-4205 SRPGLSGKVVPN
+4205 SRPGLSGKIIPN
-4217 ARVINNVNLGDTEI
+4217 ARVINDINTGDSEI

-4237 PIFSELDTISEDDR
+4237 PIFSELDTIDEDDR
-4251 HVVIVDERT
+4251 NIFIVEDRT
-4260 TQVAIAT
+4260 TEVAIAT
-4267 AVVSS
+4267 AVVST
-4272 ASTISSIVLSDG
+4272 ASTISEIVLSNG
-4284 GVGYAFTNN
+4284 GVGYAYTNN
-4293 PVINISSSAIE
+4293 PVINISSTAIGA
-4304 SKDPINDWV
+4304 KDPINDWK

-4318 TTDIYTFNDVEK
+4318 TTDGYTFKDVEK
-4330 GNVSIAVGSSSRYA
+4330 GSVAIAVGTSSRYA

-4353 DNSVGFGNTIIFN
+4353 DNTLGFGNTITFN
-4366 SVAVGGTN
+4366 AVGFAGTN
-4374 VYITVGEY
+4374 IYMTVGEY
-4382 GYVTKSIGY
+4382 GYVTRGIGY
-4391 GQTIDSNWTQ
+4391 GQSIDSTWTPMN
-4401 LTLKEDRLEPATG
+4401 LREDRFEPATG
-4414 QTNTVDSTYG
+4414 QVNTEQSTYG
-4424 ENGQQLK
+4424 ENGQQFN
-4431 DIIYNPNLD
+4431 DVVYSPYLD
-4440 VWSIVGTAGSIFK
+4440 VWSMVGTAGSIFV
-4453 GSGIGTTTF
+4453 GPGIGTTVF
-4462 TSVTSNTTQS
+4462 TSVTSNSIQS
-4472 INSVAGSPSGFIAVG
+4472 INSVAASPEGLIAVG
-4487 NNSTI
+4487 NNNTI
-4492 LTSPNGQIWTS
+4492 RVSANGQGWTS
-4503 TSVPGVAGQNLNK
+4503 ISIAGVGGQNLNK
-4516 VIYRNGVYVICGSS
+4516 VIYRNGTYAICGSN
-4530 GTIVTGTSLAG
+4530 GTIIGGDSLSN
-4541 LSKVTTNVSVN
+4541 LTKKSTNVSVN
-4552 FVTIE
+4552 FVTIDFE
-4557 LENIYVAIDD
+4557 DIFVAIDD
-4567 SGKIYYS
+4567 GGNVYYS
-4574 FDLETWI
+4574 YDLEVWI
-4581 ERPVS
+4581 LREIS
-4586 ELGSATPKSLL
+4586 ELGSNTPNALM
-4597 FSGDYGVD
+4597 FVNEYGKD

-4613 GSTIVVSDQVFNRA
+4613 GSTIIVADQVFNRA
-4627 TAQTS
+4627 TATTS
-4632 QTAGVVTSITI
+4632 QTAGIVTSITI
-4643 TNGGFGYSQNNP
+4643 TNGGFGYSQENP
-4655 PSVLIES
+4655 PAVLIES
-4662 PIIKKEKIDSI
+4662 PSIKKERVDSI

-4681 VIGVTTFPAGTP
+4681 IIGVTTFPAGTP

-4777 EQEFIDGVYR
+4777 EQKFIDGVYR

-4804 FQANDSSV
+4804 FQSNDASV
-4812 AGDSIQVYQR
+4812 AGESIQVYQR

-4828 VNTNGFYGHYSWGK
+4828 VNTNGFYGNYSWGK

-4848 RVLGKPQAFTVNRDQ
+4848 RVLGSPKSFTVDRDQ
-4863 GIVGLGTAPFIY
+4863 GIVGLETAPVIY

>member
-19 FLLQDAPTFTSF
+19 FLLQDAPNFTSF

-37 SLDFRGGAADLAVN
+37 SLDFKGGAADLAVN
-51 LKGYKNIE
+51 LKEYKNIE
-59 EFRIDNL
+59 KFRVDQL
-66 IPYTASLTSITTI
+66 IPATASLTDITSI

-99 IDDEII
+99 IDNEII
-105 HYQTKTATTF
+105 HYQTKTATSF
-115 ENCTRGF
+115 ENCSRGF
-122 SGTDSIKSAEDT
+122 SGTDSIKSAEKT
-134 EFLSFRDSN
+134 EFLSFRSTDSD
-143 SADHAAGTLVYNLSN
+143 DHAAGSLVYNLSN

-172 LPGFENRKFTDGVDI
+172 LPGFENRKFTDGIDI

-209 LFKVLFGQDV
+209 LFKVLFGEDI

-238 TKNVLLEKVGGGD
+238 TKNVLLEKVSGGD

-260 LQNIS
+260 LQDIS
-265 GVGTVSS
+265 GIGTVSS

-308 LLEDVPKGSDNILV
+308 LLEDVPEGSDNIIV
-322 DSTVGFSKAGN
+322 DSTVGFSKSGN

-338 KGSNNY
+338 KGSDDY

-394 LTNVVDDIDFSAT
+394 LTNVVDDINFSRT

-426 DFREFNSWFYNIP
+426 DFREFNSWIYNIP
-439 TDHTIESVSQVASN
+439 TDHAIESIGQVDSN
-453 KYRIKLFDSI
+453 KFRVKLLDSI
-463 IFYIGQLVSLSDEQS
+463 IFYIGQPVSLSDNQS
-478 RTSEATIVD
+478 RTSSGTIVD
-487 IVYPSTSEIKKYAQE
+487 IVYPPTSETRKYSQE
-502 VVVQITSTNH
+502 VVIQITNENYP
-512 TIDDSVIL
+512 IADSISL
-520 SKRILKGSHYTS
+520 SKRILKGSHYLS
-532 DFNYISKI
+532 NFDYISKI
-540 PTGVQNTYITPNEKD
+540 PTGVQNTYITPDEKD
-555 FYVTSTGMPNYQIF
+555 FYVTSTGVPNYQIF
-569 ASDTKKPLNVVGVN
+569 ASDTRKSLTVAGIN
-583 TTEVVNSTNHGFY
+583 TSEIISSPNHGFY

-602 FIPTDASSVGV
+602 FVPTDAFSVGV

-646 PTGGVVGNLFRAS
+646 PNGGVVGNLFRAS
-659 YENKD
+659 YENKN

-709 LFDENVFYGRIADI
+709 LFDENVFYGRVADI
-723 QVTNAGEDY
+723 QVTNSGEDY
-732 DVINPPQLEIVDSQG
+732 DVINPPQLEVVDSQG

-760 QEIKVLKAGVGYASK
+760 KEVKVLKSGIGYASK

-794 VKTRTVL
+794 IKTRTVL

-834 SNKNANIGGL
+834 SNKNTDIGGL

-868 AAAGINTISITGI
+868 AAAGINTISITAI

-908 YSNRAVKIPSANT
+908 YSNRAVKIPSANST
-921 VGNKSGINTYDSYIY
+921 GNRAGINTYDSYIY
-936 ARNHGFNSGEVVHYF
+936 ARNHGFKSGEVVHYF
-951 TTDTVIS
+951 TSDTVIS

-966 YVDVLDT
+966 YLDVLDA

-983 IVPTENY
+983 VVPTENY
-990 DHKKFIS
+990 DHKKFANFTS
-997 FDGIGVGTHTFAYPK
+997 IGVGTHTFAYPK
-1012 IVISIN
+1012 IVISIV

-1042 DVFVEDG
+1042 DVYVEDG

-1059 NYHRRPDARTTKIQS
+1059 NYHRRPDARTTKVQS
-1074 KALLAPIIVDGTI
+1074 KALLSPIIVDGTI

-1099 RLDSDIIVNGE
+1099 RLDSDIIVSGE

-1120 ESGKITSV
+1120 EGGKITAV
-1128 KVLNGGVG
+1128 KVINGGVG

-1146 EARGK
+1146 DARGK

-1164 NQVEKLKDQISDED
+1164 NQVEKLKNEISDED

-1209 NFTQNNVETPNNK
+1209 NFTQNNVETPNTK

-1227 IGFAYDGNPIYG
+1227 VGFAYDGNPIYG

-1248 GGIKQIKTGYEIDV
+1248 GGIKQIKTGYEISI
-1262 DNTPGVRPTDPTFT
+1262 DNTPGVRPPDPTFT

-1312 FVSQNTDQTGKSEPT
+1312 FVSQNTDQTGKSQPT

-1347 SINQDIDIAA
+1347 SINQDINFID

-1369 TSNNSKYRPIDKVDE
+1369 TSNNSKYRPIDKVDD

-1396 TSGIKDTAV
+1396 TSGIKDTSV
-1405 FSPGDGYKVGDSLV
+1405 FSPGDGYKIGDSLV

-1426 GGGANIAIS
+1426 GSGANIAVS
-1435 KIKGKTV
+1435 KIKGKIV
-1442 NTFGVNETVTSGV
+1442 STFGVSETVTSGV
-1455 IFDLK
+1455 VFDFK
-1460 KLDTV
+1460 KSDTV

-1534 DMIGIGTEICRIIR
+1534 DMIGIGTEVCRIIR
-1548 IDQKNNSFDINRL
+1548 IDKKNSAFDINRL

-1568 AFNDNHLVTLKPT
+1568 AFNDNHLITLKPT

-1612 TGTTGSVREVLGVGG
+1612 TGTTGSVREVLGIGG
-1627 TIVEYRTVPKSSIY
+1627 TIVEYRTVPKSSIF
-1641 IPGHKFYTGQELKYH
+1641 IPEHKFYTGQELKYH
-1656 VGLAGTSLY
+1656 IGLAGTSLY

-1675 PLVNGQSVYAVNL
+1675 PLINGQSVYAVNL
-1688 GHDHVGISTIGFT
+1688 GKDHVGISTIGFT

-1730 FATINKEITGTIE
+1730 LSTINKEITGSIE
-1743 RYSAVVGTAVSH
+1743 RYSAVVGTAVTH
-1755 GLSSGDR
+1755 GLSTGDR
-1762 ITFSINNREVDSI
+1762 ITFAINNREVDSI
-1775 SVFYNPII
+1775 SVFYNPVI
-1783 RKMTTGPVSFGS
+1783 RKMTTGPVSFGAS
-1795 SDISIADNTID
+1795 NISTLDNTID
-1806 LSGERI
+1806 LSGKKI

-1824 PADGLINNKCYF
+1824 PAGGLVNNKCYF
-1836 VFKTDKDKIK
+1836 VSKTDKDKIK
-1846 LTEYFSDIDKGITV
+1846 LTEYLSDIDKGATINIT
-1860 DIDTVGGSE
+1860 TVGGSD

-1876 PPLKFIKNDT
+1876 PPLRFIKNDT
-1886 INFDISDSSVFEMDL
+1886 ISFDISDSSVSEMDL

-1913 ELVGNTEDGFAIVRE
+1913 ELVGGTEEGFAITRE
-1928 GTPGTADASVKIKT
+1928 GIPGDPDAKVQIKT
-1942 TSSDIPSA
+1942 TNNDIPSS

-1955 IPKGSSD
+1955 IPKGPAD
-1962 VRKTEISRDLK
+1962 VRKSEISRDLK

-1981 IVPHSLNSDYIITV
+1981 IVPHSLNTDYIITV
-1995 SDNTNYLFNL
+1995 SDDSTYLFNL
-2005 NRRPTDAEKS
+2005 IRRPSDAEKS

-2020 NTTVTYTTT
+2020 NTTVSYTTN
-2029 SKTAS
+2029 SKTAN

-2053 LIDSI
+2053 LIESI
-2058 KTAKGKDANIKLI
+2058 KTEKGKDANIKLI
-2071 SEDIGKVEKYERVKD
+2071 SNDIGRVEKYERVKD

-2143 PTLEGGSITKVEVA
+2143 PTLEGGSITKVDVA
-2157 ENAIDFSSALD
+2157 ENAIDFVSALD

-2180 DFFTI
+2180 DFFSI
-2185 NGSLITA
+2185 NGTLITA

-2201 SGVTTAFPFDV
+2201 SGVTTSFPFDV

-2262 TTGTFGVYD
+2262 ATGTFGVYD
-2271 DGITLG
+2271 DAITLG

-2362 LGISRDK
+2362 LGVSRDK

-2398 SIKSQ
+2398 SIKSK
-2403 LSYDRWKEPVRSL
+2403 LSYDKWKEPVRSL

-2435 TQEVSVGIA
+2435 SQEVSVGIA
-2444 KSADLKPIVVDSTSS
+2444 KSADLKPTVVDSTSS

-2465 QEVSFNDRVG
+2465 QVASFKDRYG

-2519 DQFNGSS
+2519 DQFDGSS

-2545 QFLIDEVLAKVNYNY
+2545 QFLIDEMLAKVNYNY
-2560 VSFASSTSYDAEAF
+2560 VSFASSTSYNAEAF
-2574 KAKTGRVIDAV
+2574 KSKVGRVVDAV
-2585 SSDLKYNANSHTVSV
+2585 SSDLKYASNSHTVSV

-2610 IGINTTETIYGFNY
+2610 IGINTTETIYGLNY

-2646 PQQFNLSVLQDPAND
+2646 SQLFNFSVLQDPAND

-2746 MILGRFVDA
+2746 NILARFVDA

-2767 VRQEA
+2767 SRQEA
-2772 LYYFNGPM
+2772 LYYFDGPM
-2780 PDNDKLV
+2780 PDTDKLV

-2808 RNGMG
+2808 RNGLG

-2822 PVYGVGTTVSN
+2822 AYYGVGTTVSN
-2833 TAVDACQD
+2833 TAIDACQD
-2841 VQTTIITLSAIVTGP
+2841 VQNTIITLSAVVTGP
-2856 IGIATISSLPA
+2856 IGVATISSLPA

-2879 CYRDLKYIVDGVAQD
+2879 CFRDLKFIVDGVAQD
-2894 IAYDTNQH
+2894 IAYDSNQH
-2902 TVRNTKF
+2902 TIRNTKF

-2928 SIYIFRSAMDY
+2928 SIFIFRSAMDY
-2939 MKKAVRNELYYSD
+2939 MKKAVRNELYYTD
-2952 DNLVPLNQPGVG
+2952 DTLVPLDQPGVG

-3029 TPSVITSPSLTKG
+3029 TPSIITEPSLTKG

-3061 KKTFDSGDSAIVD
+3061 KKSFDSGDSAVID
-3074 VVNNIFTFQNH
+3074 VVNDIFTFQNH

-3090 QELVYNPLGGTR
+3090 QELIYNPSGGTR
-3102 IGIATTSYASGEKD
+3102 IGIATTSYTSGDKD
-3116 VVMEVDNL
+3116 VLMEVNNI

-3168 EGVVIDVIVT
+3168 EAVVIDVIVT

-3230 PTGIQTEANNTYTSV
+3230 PTGIQTEANNTYTNI

-3258 ISRNNTGQILGATVT
+3258 ISRNNTGQILNAIVSK
-3273 QGGSGYASTSVI
+3273 GGSGYALTSVV

-3303 SPSVLGRNTL
+3303 SASVLGRDTL
-3313 PDSVFLLK
+3313 PDSVFVLK
-3321 ESDSEFKLSGLSTA
+3321 ESDSEFKLSGLGTA
-3335 LPFDITSIGVGTATI
+3335 LPFDITSIGTGNASF
-3350 QIKDANASTSIAI
+3350 QIKDANPSTSIAI

-3375 LEISFG
+3375 LQIGFG
-3381 SAVGLTTNLI
+3381 SAVGLSTNLI
-3391 QVSAGI
+3391 SVSVGI
-3397 NSIVSGDIINTDNEY
+3397 NSVVPGDIINTDNEY
-3412 ILIKSVGAAG
+3412 ILIKSVGVAG
-3422 TDILEVE
+3422 TNVLEVE
-3429 REYLGTVGAAYTVGV
+3429 REYLGTTGAAYTVGV
-3444 AATIVSGDYNIV
+3444 AATIVIGDYNIV

-3490 DPDKTE
+3490 DPTLAK
-3496 DKNVVF
+3496 DKNVIF

-3517 ALKVND
+3517 SLKVND

-3544 VFINNVFQRPRQD
+3544 IFINNVFQRPRKD
-3557 FTVDGSSANV
+3557 FTIDGSSENV
-3567 LRFLSGTPSAGRI
+3567 LRFLSGTPNAGRI
-3580 SKVAITTGFGYQTQL
+3580 SKVAITTGFGYQTAL
-3595 AAAGIASVGN
+3595 TAAGIASVGGGIS
-3605 GVSGLSTSVDLN
+3605 GVTTSISTTAEDGQ
-3617 TTDVS
+3617 
-3622 ALTFSADGTKVLF
+3622 ALTFSSDGTKVLY
-3635 ADKTGNPDA
+3635 ADKTGEPDA
-3644 IFVGTLSTAWAID
+3644 IFVGALSTAWAID
-3657 SNSGFT
+3657 SISGIT
-3663 STSFNHEGG
+3663 SVSFNHDAA
-3672 VQGMVFNDDGTELW
+3672 VHGMSFNDDGSELW
-3686 FTGTSNRTI
+3686 FTGTGNKSV
-3695 KKITLATA
+3695 KKITLATV
-3703 YDYTTNVGTST
+3703 YDYTSNVGVSTNVVESST
-3714 NTISTSDL
+3714 L
-3722 DSIQDPVVDNS
+3722 NS
-3733 IAPRG
+3733 IKNPVLNGDVTPRG

-3752 ENGIIQIKLD
+3752 ENGIVQIKLD
-3762 TAWDL
+3762 TSWDL
-3767 DSYNVGLSTYIQVD
+3767 DSYNVGLSTFVQID
-3781 STNGN
+3781 SSNGVTQ
-3786 SAFAGGQTLNSPRGI
+3786 FAGGPSINSPRGI
-3801 AFAHN
+3801 VFAHS
-3806 DTFMYLVDQNTD
+3806 DSFMYIVDQD
-3818 KVFEYK
+3818 DDAVFEYK

-3829 DIRTASF
+3829 DVRTASYI
-3836 ARSQSI
+3836 RSQSFQN
-3842 TSDPTDC
+3842 PTDC

-3855 FFNVTTNKLETYNYT
+3855 FFILDETTLSTLDYT
-3870 GQPNTIYD
+3870 GQPGTIYD
-3878 VKLTGGGKGYQ
+3878 VKLIGSGRGYQ
-3889 FPPGVSIA
+3889 SPPLVSVA
-3897 SSTNVSVASS
+3897 SSSNVSVASS
-3907 ITAILGA
+3907 IVATLGA

-3919 AFDVVTPGFGYD
+3919 SLDISTVGLGYD
-3931 PSNPVSLIV
+3931 PNNPVSIII
-3940 TGPTGYSNM
+3940 TEPAGYSNM

-3963 ATAKVTIGVGSSIK
+3963 ATAKVKIGVGSSIT

-3984 GRAYKVGDVLKIP
+3984 GRAYKVGDKLIVP
-3997 GLIQDPALSGSFE
+3997 GLIQDPNASSFE

-4032 ILFDDFSDKFNG
+4032 ILFDDFSSKFNG

-4058 TDILSLRKLE
+4058 TDILSLRTLE

-4075 NNLFIYINDI
+4075 NNLFIYVNDI
-4085 LQEPRKAYEFRG
+4085 LQEPRKAYNFRG

-4117 RGSSIDVQTVNPPAT
+4117 RGSSIDVETVNPAPT

-4143 NREDPLDRDQFERIV
+4143 NREDPLDRDQFERVI

-4171 YASVGIDTNPDN
+4171 YASVGIDTNPEN

-4193 FDRVINGSIIPK
+4193 FDRIINGAIIPK
-4205 SRPGLSGKVVPN
+4205 SRPGLSGKIIPN
-4217 ARVINNVNLGDTEI
+4217 AKVINDVGPTDTEI

-4237 PIFSELDTISEDDR
+4237 PIFSELDTLSEDDR
-4251 HVVIVDERT
+4251 NIIIVDERT
-4260 TQVAIAT
+4260 TEVAIAT
-4267 AVVSS
+4267 AIVST
-4272 ASTISSIVLSDG
+4272 ASTISSIALSNG

-4293 PVINISSSAIE
+4293 PVINISSSAIV
-4304 SKDPINDWV
+4304 SKDPINDWK

-4318 TTDIYTFNDVEK
+4318 TTDIYTFNDIEK

-4353 DNSVGFGNTIIFN
+4353 DNTVGFGNTIVFN

-4374 VYITVGEY
+4374 IYITVGEY
-4382 GYVTKSIGY
+4382 GYVTRSIGY
-4391 GQTIDSNWTQ
+4391 GQTIDSSWTQ

-4414 QTNTVDSTYG
+4414 QTNTIESTYG
-4424 ENGQQLK
+4424 DNGQHLK
-4431 DIIYNPNLD
+4431 DIVYNSDLD
-4440 VWSIVGTAGSIFK
+4440 VWSIVGTAGSIFR
-4453 GSGIGTTTF
+4453 GPGIGTTAF

-4472 INSVAGSPSGFIAVG
+4472 INSVAGSPQGFIAVG

-4492 LTSPNGQIWTS
+4492 LTSPNGQIWSS
-4503 TSVPGVAGQNLNK
+4503 TSVAGVVGQNLTK
-4516 VIYRNGVYVICGSS
+4516 VIYKNGVYVICGSS

-4541 LSKVTTNVSVN
+4541 LNKVTTNVSVN

-4581 ERPVS
+4581 ERPIS

-4597 FSGDYGVD
+4597 FSGDYGID
-4605 GRYVVVGS
+4605 GRYIVVGS
-4613 GSTIVVSDQVFNRA
+4613 ASTIVVSDQVFNRA

-4632 QTAGVVTSITI
+4632 QTSGIITSVNI

-4662 PIIKKEKIDSI
+4662 PIIKKEEIDSI
-4673 KAVGDFGA
+4673 KAVGDFGSI
-4681 VIGVTTFPAGTP
+4681 IGITTFPAGTP

-4708 ETYDNTALGIGYSS
+4708 DTYDNTALGIGYSS

-4728 SYSQLSKGDYFVIQ
+4728 TYSQLSKGDYFVIQ
-4742 NSNVAIG
+4742 NSNVSIG
-4749 RTLVGITTLDGLN
+4749 QTLVGITTLDGLN
-4762 GMANYPDSVVGIMRT
+4762 GMANYPDSVIGIMRT
-4777 EQEFIDGVYR
+4777 EQQFIDGVYR

-4792 TAQAG
+4792 TQQAG

-4804 FQANDSSV
+4804 FQANDISV
-4812 AGDSIQVYQR
+4812 AGYSIQVYQR
-4822 GADVSG
+4822 GEDFSG

-4842 IYDFRN
+4842 IFDYRN
-4848 RVLGKPQAFTVNRDQ
+4848 RVLGKPQEFTVNRDQ

>member
-19 FLLQDAPTFTSF
+19 FLLQDSPTFTSF

-37 SLDFRGGAADLAVN
+37 SLDFRGGAADLATN

-59 EFRIDNL
+59 EFQLQNL
-66 IPYTASLTSITTI
+66 IPHTDLMSNLGVI
-79 DDTIQV
+79 DDTIV
-85 ASTLGWPDKNGLLK
+85 VDSTLGWPDKNGLLK

-105 HYQTKTATTF
+105 HYETKTATTF

-122 SGTDSIKSAEDT
+122 SATDSIKAANNA
-134 EFLSFRDSN
+134 EFLSFRSTETDT
-143 SADHAAGTLVYNLSN
+143 HTAGTFVYNLSN

-172 LPGFENRKFTDGVDI
+172 LPGFENRKFTDGIDT

-199 AKGTDTSYKI
+199 SKGTDTSYKI
-209 LFKVLFGQDV
+209 LFKVLFGQDI
-219 EIIKPQDFML
+219 ELIKPQDFMI

-238 TKNVLLEKVGGGD
+238 TKNVLLEKVSGGD

-260 LQNIS
+260 LQDIS
-265 GVGTVSS
+265 GIGTVSS

-280 PIDGRDFYEVSLDS
+280 PIDGKDFYEVSLDS
-294 SDFSNLFEASGKTR
+294 ADFSNLFEASGKTK
-308 LLEDVPKGSDNILV
+308 LLEDVPAGSDTILV
-322 DSTVGFSKAGN
+322 DSTVGFSNSGN

-338 KGSNNY
+338 KGSNDY
-344 INVSYTD
+344 INVSYTG
-351 KTVNQFLGCQGISA
+351 KTVNQFLGCSGVSA

-394 LTNVVDDIDFSAT
+394 LTNVVDSIDFSQT

-439 TDHTIESVSQVASN
+439 TDHTIEKVSQVDSN
-453 KYRIKLFDSI
+453 KYRINLLDAI
-463 IFYIGQLVSLSDEQS
+463 IFYVGEPVTLSDDQNNFS
-478 RTSEATIVD
+478 LGTIVD
-487 IVYPSTSEIKKYAQE
+487 IVYPAASEIRKYTQE
-502 VVVQITSTNH
+502 VVVQITSPNH
-512 TIDDSVIL
+512 TITDSVTL
-520 SKRILKGSHYTS
+520 SKRISKGNHYINTY
-532 DFNYISKI
+532 NYISKI
-540 PTGVQNTYITPNEKD
+540 PTGVQNTYITADEKN
-555 FYVTSTGMPNYQIF
+555 FYVASTGLPNYQIF
-569 ASDTKKPLNVVGVN
+569 AQDTRKELSVSGIN
-583 TTEVVNSTNHGFY
+583 TTEVIQSTNHGFY

-602 FIPTDASSVGV
+602 FIPTDATSVGV
-613 DTGFYFISSIDKD
+613 DTGFYFISSINKD
-626 NLSLSFS
+626 TLSLSFS
-633 KADSFGNKHVSFT
+633 KADSFGNKHVSVT
-646 PTGGVVGNLFRAS
+646 PNGGVVGTLYRAS
-659 YENKD
+659 YENKT

-674 NLSKEKNFFD
+674 GLEKQKTFFD

-709 LFDENVFYGRIADI
+709 LFDENVYYGRLTDI
-723 QVTNAGEDY
+723 EVTNSGQDY
-732 DVINPPQLEIVDSQG
+732 DVINPPELEIVDSQG

-752 HVNVSGSV
+752 HVNLSGSV
-760 QEIKVLKAGVGYASK
+760 QEIKVLKAGVGYATK

-794 VKTRTVL
+794 IKTRTVL

-817 NFGENHNLQIG
+817 NFGENHNFQVG

-834 SNKNANIGGL
+834 SNKNTDIGGL

-857 QIVKLHSTPQD
+857 KIVKLHSTPQD
-868 AAAGINTISITGI
+868 AVAGINAIDITAV
-881 SSGFHAIESLT
+881 STGFHAIESLT

-898 TIYVKEKGQG
+898 TIYVKEQGQG
-908 YSNRAVKIPSANT
+908 YSNRAIKIPSANT
-921 VGNKSGINTYDSYIY
+921 IGNKAGINTYDSYIY
-936 ARNHGFNSGEVVHYF
+936 ARSHGFNEGEVVHYS
-951 TTDTVIS
+951 TSDTVIS
-958 GMQTGADY
+958 GMNTTSDY
-966 YVDVLDT
+966 YINVIDS
-973 NRFRVAIAGT
+973 NKFRVAVAGT
-983 IVPTENY
+983 IIASENY
-990 DHKKFIS
+990 DHKKFVK
-997 FDGIGVGTHTFAYPK
+997 FDNIGVGTHTFAYPK
-1012 IVISIN
+1012 ITISIN
-1018 STAEQGDIDI
+1018 TTSEQGDIDI
-1028 VEPELEPKILGSID
+1028 VVPELEPKILGSID

-1049 GVAYGCTSQF
+1049 GVSYGCTSQF
-1059 NYHRRPDARTTKIQS
+1059 NYHRRPEVRTTKVSS
-1074 KALLAPIIVDGTI
+1074 KALLAPIIVGGTI

-1099 RLDSDIIVNGE
+1099 RLDSDIIVTGE
-1110 GNFADLVPTV
+1110 GSFADLVPVV

-1136 YVNGSTTLSV
+1136 YNNDNTTLSV

-1156 ANVTNWKV
+1156 GNVTNWKV
-1164 NQVEKLKDQISDED
+1164 NQVEKLKNQISDED

-1186 NETLGLQFV
+1186 NETLGLEFV
-1195 NFFVPKKLRYQLGD
+1195 NFFIPKKLRYQLGD
-1209 NFTQNNVETPNNK
+1209 NFTQNNVESPNTK

-1227 IGFAYDGNPIYG
+1227 VGFAYDGNPIYG

-1248 GGIKQIKTGYEIDV
+1248 GGIKQIKTGYEISV
-1262 DNTPGVRPTDPTFT
+1262 DNTPGVRPTSPEFT
-1276 AGFFVNDYVYNGTGD
+1276 AGFFINDYIFTGTGD

-1312 FVSQNTDQTGKSEPT
+1312 FVSQNTDNSGKSQPT

-1369 TSNNSKYRPIDKVDE
+1369 TSNNSKYKPIDKVDE
-1384 KFKQEFRVSEIR
+1384 KFKQEFRVSEIK
-1396 TSGIKDTAV
+1396 TSGIKDTSV

-1426 GGGANIAIS
+1426 GSGANIAVS

-1442 NTFGVNETVTSGV
+1442 SSFSVNETVTSGV
-1455 IFDLK
+1455 VFDLK
-1460 KLDTV
+1460 KSNTI
-1465 ECKLTDPHEIL
+1465 ECRLTDPHEIL
-1476 NNETINISGISTTS
+1476 NNEIINISGISTTS
-1490 AKSVEGDRVVSI
+1490 AKSVEGDRLVTV

-1510 ADMISATG
+1510 SNMVSATG

-1548 IDQKNNSFDINRL
+1548 IDKNNSAFDINRL

-1568 AFNDNHLVTLKPT
+1568 AFSDDHLITLKPT
-1581 VFEITLNPDEV
+1581 VFDITINPDQV

-1597 YTNEVTYFDPKVTVG
+1597 YTNEVIYFDPKVTVG

-1627 TIVEYRTVPKSSIY
+1627 TIVEYRTVPKSSIF

-1656 VGLAGTSLY
+1656 IGLAGTSLY
-1665 INNVGSGVSI
+1665 INNVGSGSSI
-1675 PLVNGQSVYAVNL
+1675 VLENGQTVYAVNL
-1688 GHDHVGISTIGFT
+1688 GRDHVGLSTVGFT

-1714 FVNFDSSFP
+1714 FVNFDSLFP
-1723 LIGAAHS
+1723 TIGAAHS
-1730 FATINKEITGTIE
+1730 LSTINKEITGTIE
-1743 RYSAVVGTAVSH
+1743 RYSATVGTSETH
-1755 GLSSGDR
+1755 GLTAGDR
-1762 ITFSINNREVDSI
+1762 ITFSINNREKDPI
-1775 SVFYNPII
+1775 SVFYNPVI
-1783 RKMTTGPVSFGS
+1783 RKMTTGPVSFGASEVS
-1795 SDISIADNTID
+1795 SSEDTID
-1806 LSGERI
+1806 LTGQVI
-1812 EQGEKVVYISDN
+1812 EQGEKVVYSSTN
-1824 PADGLINNKCYF
+1824 PADGLENNKCYF
-1836 VFKTDKDKIK
+1836 VFKTDNNKIK
-1846 LTEYFSDIDKGITV
+1846 LTEYLSDIDKGKTI
-1860 DIDTVGGSE
+1860 DILTSGGAGQKL
-1869 HNLYRVN
+1869 HRVN
-1876 PPLKFIKNDT
+1876 PALRFIKNDT
-1886 INFDISDSSVFEMDL
+1886 INFDLSDPSISEMDL

-1913 ELVGNTEDGFAIVRE
+1913 ELVGTAEDGFAITRT
-1928 GTPGTADASVKIKT
+1928 GTPGNADAKVEID
-1942 TSSDIPSA
+1942 TSSSQIPSA
-1950 LYYTL
+1950 FYYTL
-1955 IPKGSSD
+1955 VPKGPTD

-1973 VVGANKID
+1973 VVGANKVD
-1981 IVPHSLNSDYIITV
+1981 IVPHSLNTDYNVNISDESTF
-1995 SDNTNYLFNL
+1995 LFNL
-2005 NRRPTDAEKS
+2005 LRRPSVAEKT

-2020 NTTVTYTTT
+2020 NTTVSYVTE
-2029 SKTAS
+2029 SKTAN
-2034 GPIDKLR
+2034 GPIEKLR

-2053 LIDSI
+2053 LIETI
-2058 KTAKGKDANIKLI
+2058 KSDKGKNANIKLI
-2071 SEDIGKVEKYERVKD
+2071 SDDIGKVEKYERVKD

-2105 VGIKDIRT
+2105 VGVKDIRT

-2123 RGYNQTPTL
+2123 KGYNQTPTL
-2132 IVPDKTSIKLI
+2132 IVPDKPSIKLI
-2143 PTLEGGSITKVEVA
+2143 PTLEGGSITKVDVA
-2157 ENAIDFSSALD
+2157 QNAIDFSDPVD
-2168 IVTIHHSQGFDI
+2168 IVTIHHSQGYDI
-2180 DFFTI
+2180 DFFTV

-2201 SGVTTAFPFDV
+2201 SGVSSSFPFDV

-2226 SDHLANFNSD
+2226 SDHLANYNSD
-2236 AYGYKF
+2236 AYDYKF

-2257 DMTGI
+2257 NMTGI
-2262 TTGTFGVYD
+2262 STGTFGVYD

-2289 MVLKDDVAYLS
+2289 MVLKDDVSYLS
-2300 KEKVTGPTFSGVA
+2300 KEKVTGPTFSGIA
-2313 MEGGWDNDLNQLRV
+2313 MEGGWDNDLNQLRI
-2327 GKSFGQLRVGDKLT
+2327 GKSFGQLRVNDKLT

-2369 VGELDKSVGIL
+2369 VGQLDKSVGIL

-2398 SIKSQ
+2398 SVKSQ
-2403 LSYDRWKEPVRSL
+2403 LSYDKWKEPVRSL
-2416 VHPSGFKEFSDFE
+2416 VHPSGFKEFSDLE

-2435 TQEVSVGIA
+2435 PEEVSVGIA
-2444 KSADLKPIVVDSTSS
+2444 KSDDLKPTVVDSTSS

-2465 QEVSFNDRVG
+2465 QKVSFSDRTG

-2510 KVIKIDDIS
+2510 KVIKIDNID

-2526 EQKLDGT
+2526 KQELDGT

-2545 QFLIDEVLAKVNYNY
+2545 QFLIDEVHATTIYNY
-2560 VSFASSTSYDAEAF
+2560 PSLTSDPLYDEEEF
-2574 KAKTGRVIDAV
+2574 KAKTGRVVDAV

-2600 ASSYWSGGNS
+2600 ASSYWSAGNS
-2610 IGINTTETIYGFNY
+2610 VGVNTIQTIYGYNY

-2636 TPPTYYQTGT
+2636 TPPTFYQSGT
-2646 PQQFNLSVLQDPAND
+2646 TQQFNLSVLQDPAND

-2715 IKENTQQII
+2715 TKENQVQIVN
-2724 DETMTS
+2724 ESFTAS
-2730 GIAQYTG
+2730 VAQYTG
-2737 ISTQETKAR
+2737 IGTLETKAKTA
-2746 MILGRFVDA
+2746 LNKFVDA

-2767 VRQEA
+2767 CRQEA
-2772 LYYFNGPM
+2772 LFYFNGPI
-2780 PDNDKLV
+2780 PASDRL
-2787 IKAEETNYLFD
+2787 IIGAEETNYLFD
-2798 VARNKMRIAV
+2798 QAKGRIRKAV

-2822 PVYGVGTTVSN
+2822 PIYGVGTTVSN
-2833 TAVDACQD
+2833 TSINACQD
-2841 VQTTIITLSAIVTGP
+2841 VQNTIITLSALVTGP
-2856 IGIATISSLPA
+2856 IGVATLNSLPA

-2879 CYRDLKYIVDGVAQD
+2879 CFRDLKYIVDGVAQD

-2939 MKKAVRNELYYSD
+2939 MKKAVRNELYYTD
-2952 DNLVPLNQPGVG
+2952 DTIVPLNQPGVG

-2989 SSLSSIPAVG
+2989 SSLSSIPSVG
-2999 FGTGDCAN
+2999 FGTGDYAN

-3016 GIVTNIIGIGTDQ
+3016 GIITNIIGIGTDQ
-3029 TPSVITSPSLTKG
+3029 TPSIITSPSLTKG
-3042 GIVVGL
+3042 GIIVGL
-3048 SSFKLTSNSEPLF
+3048 SSFKLTSDGQPLF
-3061 KKTFDSGDSAIVD
+3061 KKTFNSSSSTVIDI
-3074 VVNNIFTFQNH
+3074 VNNKFTFQNH

-3090 QELVYNPLGGTR
+3090 QELIYNPLGGTR
-3102 IGIATTSYASGEKD
+3102 IGVATTSYTTGQKD
-3116 VVMEVDNL
+3116 IIMEVDNL

-3168 EGVVIDVIVT
+3168 EAVVIDVIVT

-3303 SPSVLGRNTL
+3303 SPSVLGGNTL
-3313 PDSVFLLK
+3313 PNSVFLLK
-3321 ESDSEFKLSGLSTA
+3321 ESDSEFKLSGLSTS
-3335 LPFDITSIGVGTATI
+3335 LPFDITSVGVGTATFEL
-3350 QIKDANASTSIAI
+3350 KNPNPSTSIAI

-3375 LEISFG
+3375 LQITLG
-3381 SAVGLTTNLI
+3381 SAVGLTTDLI
-3391 QVSAGI
+3391 QVSVGI
-3397 NSIVSGDIINTDNEY
+3397 NSIVTGDIINANNEY
-3412 ILIKSVGAAG
+3412 ILIKSVGVAG
-3422 TDILEVE
+3422 TDVLEVQ

-3444 AATIVSGDYNIV
+3444 AATIVTGDYNIV

-3496 DKNVVF
+3496 DQNVIF

-3517 ALKVND
+3517 TLKVND
-3523 APTQAAFNDVNKGTD
+3523 ATTTAAFNDVNKGTD

-3544 VFINNVFQRPRQD
+3544 VFINNVFQRPRKD
-3557 FTVDGSSANV
+3557 FTVDGSTENV

-3580 SKVAITTGFGYQTQL
+3580 SKVAITTGFGYVSPVG
-3595 AAAGIASVGN
+3595 AAGS
-3605 GVSGLSTSVDLN
+3605 
-3617 TTDVS
+3617 
-3622 ALTFSADGTKVLF
+3622 
-3635 ADKTGNPDA
+3635 
-3644 IFVGTLSTAWAID
+3644 
-3657 SNSGFT
+3657 
-3663 STSFNHEGG
+3663 
-3672 VQGMVFNDDGTELW
+3672 
-3686 FTGTSNRTI
+3686 
-3695 KKITLATA
+3695 
-3703 YDYTTNVGTST
+3703 
-3714 NTISTSDL
+3714 
-3722 DSIQDPVVDNS
+3722 
-3733 IAPRG
+3733 
-3738 LGISST
+3738 
-3744 GSYVYLLE
+3744 
-3752 ENGIIQIKLD
+3752 
-3762 TAWDL
+3762 
-3767 DSYNVGLSTYIQVD
+3767 IQVD
-3781 STNGN
+3781 ANGGISTITVEG
-3786 SAFAGGQTLNSPRGI
+3786 AGR
-3801 AFAHN
+3801 
-3806 DTFMYLVDQNTD
+3806 
-3818 KVFEYK
+3818 
-3824 LSTPG
+3824 
-3829 DIRTASF
+3829 
-3836 ARSQSI
+3836 
-3842 TSDPTDC
+3842 
-3849 FFGDNK
+3849 
-3855 FFNVTTNKLETYNYT
+3855 
-3870 GQPNTIYD
+3870 
-3878 VKLTGGGKGYQ
+3878 GYQ
-3889 FPPGVSIA
+3889 FPPKVSIA
-3897 SSTNVSVASS
+3897 SSLGYGAT
-3907 ITAILGA
+3907 ITANLGA
-3914 GGTVT
+3914 GGTITHFTLTGIGTDYTNNSNVII
-3919 AFDVVTPGFGYD
+3919 TP
-3931 PSNPVSLIV
+3931 
-3940 TGPTGYSNM
+3940 PTGYSNM

-3963 ATAKVTIGVGSSIK
+3963 ATAKVKIGVGSSVT

-3984 GRAYKVGDVLKIP
+3984 GIAYKVGDVLKVP
-3997 GLIQDPALSGSFE
+3997 GLIQDSSLSGSFE

-4032 ILFDDFSDKFNG
+4032 ILFDDFSSQFNG

-4075 NNLFIYINDI
+4075 NNLFIYVNDI
-4085 LQEPRKAYEFRG
+4085 LQAPRKSYKFRG

-4102 TEAPKPNSTCTVMFF
+4102 TEAPKPNSTCTVMFY
-4117 RGSSIDVQTVNPPAT
+4117 RGSSLDVETVNPPAS

-4143 NREDPLDRDQFERIV
+4143 NREDPLDRDQFERVI

-4183 IRPLTWRKQE
+4183 VRPLTWKKQE
-4193 FDRVINGSIIPK
+4193 FDRIINGSIISK
-4205 SRPGLSGKVVPN
+4205 SRPGLSGKIIPN
-4217 ARVINNVNLGDTEI
+4217 ARVINDINTGDSEI

-4237 PIFSELDTISEDDR
+4237 PIFSELDTIDEDDR
-4251 HVVIVDERT
+4251 NIFIVEDRT
-4260 TQVAIAT
+4260 TEVAIAT
-4267 AVVSS
+4267 AVVST
-4272 ASTISSIVLSDG
+4272 ASTISEIVLSNG
-4284 GVGYAFTNN
+4284 GVGYAYTNN
-4293 PVINISSSAIE
+4293 PVINISSTAIGA
-4304 SKDPINDWV
+4304 KDPINDWK

-4318 TTDIYTFNDVEK
+4318 TTDGYTFKDVEK
-4330 GNVSIAVGSSSRYA
+4330 GSVAIAVGTSSRYA

-4353 DNSVGFGNTIIFN
+4353 DNTLGFGNTITFN
-4366 SVAVGGTN
+4366 AVGFAGTN
-4374 VYITVGEY
+4374 IYMTVGEY
-4382 GYVTKSIGY
+4382 GYVTRGIGY
-4391 GQTIDSNWTQ
+4391 GQSIDSTWTPMN
-4401 LTLKEDRLEPATG
+4401 LREDRFEPATG
-4414 QTNTVDSTYG
+4414 QVNTEQSTYG
-4424 ENGQQLK
+4424 ENGQQFN
-4431 DIIYNPNLD
+4431 DVVYSPYLD
-4440 VWSIVGTAGSIFK
+4440 VWSMVGTAGSIFV
-4453 GSGIGTTTF
+4453 GTGIGTTVF
-4462 TSVTSNTTQS
+4462 TSVTSNSIQS
-4472 INSVAGSPSGFIAVG
+4472 INSVAASPEGLIAVG
-4487 NNSTI
+4487 NNNTI
-4492 LTSPNGQIWTS
+4492 RVSANGQGWTS
-4503 TSVPGVAGQNLNK
+4503 IGIAGVGGQNLNK
-4516 VIYRNGVYVICGSS
+4516 VIYRNGTYAICGSN
-4530 GTIVTGTSLAG
+4530 GTIIGGDSLSN
-4541 LSKVTTNVSVN
+4541 LTKKSTNVSVN
-4552 FVTIE
+4552 FVTIDFE
-4557 LENIYVAIDD
+4557 DIFVAIDD
-4567 SGKIYYS
+4567 GGNVYYS
-4574 FDLETWI
+4574 YDLEVWI
-4581 ERPVS
+4581 LREIS
-4586 ELGSATPKSLL
+4586 ELGSNTPNALM
-4597 FSGDYGVD
+4597 FVNEYGKD

-4613 GSTIVVSDQVFNRA
+4613 GSTIIVADQVFNRA
-4627 TAQTS
+4627 TATTS
-4632 QTAGVVTSITI
+4632 QTAGIVTSITI
-4643 TNGGFGYSQNNP
+4643 TNGGFGYSQENP
-4655 PSVLIES
+4655 PAVLIES
-4662 PIIKKEKIDSI
+4662 PSIKKEKVDSI

-4681 VIGVTTFPAGTP
+4681 IIGVTTFPAGTP

-4777 EQEFIDGVYR
+4777 EQKFIDGVYR

-4804 FQANDSSV
+4804 FQSNDASV
-4812 AGDSIQVYQR
+4812 AGESIQVYQR

-4828 VNTNGFYGHYSWGK
+4828 VNTNGFYGNYSWGK

-4848 RVLGKPQAFTVNRDQ
+4848 RVLGSPKSFTVDRDQ
-4863 GIVGLGTAPFIY
+4863 GIVGLETAPVIY

>member
-19 FLLQDAPTFTSF
+19 FLLQDSPTFTSF

-37 SLDFRGGAADLAVN
+37 SLDFRGGAADLATN

-59 EFRIDNL
+59 EFQLQNL
-66 IPYTASLTSITTI
+66 IPHTDLMSNLGVI
-79 DDTIQV
+79 DDTIV
-85 ASTLGWPDKNGLLK
+85 VDSTLGWPDKNGLLK

-105 HYQTKTATTF
+105 HYETKTATTF

-122 SGTDSIKSAEDT
+122 SATDSIKAANNA
-134 EFLSFRDSN
+134 EFLSFRSTETDT
-143 SADHAAGTLVYNLSN
+143 HTAGTFVYNLSN

-172 LPGFENRKFTDGVDI
+172 LPGFENRKFTDGIDT

-199 AKGTDTSYKI
+199 SKGTDTSYKI
-209 LFKVLFGQDV
+209 LFKVLFGQDI
-219 EIIKPQDFML
+219 ELIKPQDFMI

-238 TKNVLLEKVGGGD
+238 TKNVLLEKVSGGD

-260 LQNIS
+260 LQDIS
-265 GVGTVSS
+265 GIGTVSS

-280 PIDGRDFYEVSLDS
+280 PIDGKDFYEVSLDS
-294 SDFSNLFEASGKTR
+294 ADFSNLFEASGKTK
-308 LLEDVPKGSDNILV
+308 LLEDVPAGSDTILV
-322 DSTVGFSKAGN
+322 DSTVGFSNSGN

-338 KGSNNY
+338 KGSNDY
-344 INVSYTD
+344 INVSYTG
-351 KTVNQFLGCQGISA
+351 KTVNQFLGCSGVSA

-394 LTNVVDDIDFSAT
+394 LTNVVDSIDFSQT

-439 TDHTIESVSQVASN
+439 TDHTIEKVSQVDSN
-453 KYRIKLFDSI
+453 KYRINLLDAI
-463 IFYIGQLVSLSDEQS
+463 IFYVGEPVTLSDDQNNFS
-478 RTSEATIVD
+478 LGTIVD
-487 IVYPSTSEIKKYAQE
+487 IVYPAASEIRKYTQE
-502 VVVQITSTNH
+502 VVVQITSPNH
-512 TIDDSVIL
+512 TITDSVTL
-520 SKRILKGSHYTS
+520 SKRISKGNHYINTY
-532 DFNYISKI
+532 NYISKI
-540 PTGVQNTYITPNEKD
+540 PTGVQNTYITADEKN
-555 FYVTSTGMPNYQIF
+555 FYVASTGLPNYQIF
-569 ASDTKKPLNVVGVN
+569 AQDTRKELSVSGIN
-583 TTEVVNSTNHGFY
+583 TTEVIQSTNHGFY

-602 FIPTDASSVGV
+602 FIPTDATSVGV
-613 DTGFYFISSIDKD
+613 DTGFYFISSINKD
-626 NLSLSFS
+626 TLSLSFS
-633 KADSFGNKHVSFT
+633 KADSFGNKHVSVT
-646 PTGGVVGNLFRAS
+646 PNGGVVGTLYRAS
-659 YENKD
+659 YENKT

-674 NLSKEKNFFD
+674 GLEKQKTFFD

-709 LFDENVFYGRIADI
+709 LFDENVYYGRLTDI
-723 QVTNAGEDY
+723 EVTNSGQDY
-732 DVINPPQLEIVDSQG
+732 DVINPPELEIVDSQG

-752 HVNVSGSV
+752 HVNLSGSV
-760 QEIKVLKAGVGYASK
+760 QEIKVLKAGVGYATK

-817 NFGENHNLQIG
+817 NFGENHNFQVG

-834 SNKNANIGGL
+834 SNKNTDIGGL

-857 QIVKLHSTPQD
+857 KIVKLHSTPQD
-868 AAAGINTISITGI
+868 AVAGINAIDITAV
-881 SSGFHAIESLT
+881 STGFHAIESLT

-898 TIYVKEKGQG
+898 TIYVKEQGQG
-908 YSNRAVKIPSANT
+908 YSNRAIKIPSANT
-921 VGNKSGINTYDSYIY
+921 IGNKAGINTYDSYIY
-936 ARNHGFNSGEVVHYF
+936 ARSHGFNEGEVVHYS
-951 TTDTVIS
+951 TSDTVIS
-958 GMQTGADY
+958 GMNTTSDY
-966 YVDVLDT
+966 YINVIDS
-973 NRFRVAIAGT
+973 NKFRVAVAGT
-983 IVPTENY
+983 IIASENY
-990 DHKKFIS
+990 DHKKFVK
-997 FDGIGVGTHTFAYPK
+997 FDNIGVGTHTFAYPK
-1012 IVISIN
+1012 ITISIN
-1018 STAEQGDIDI
+1018 TTSEQGDIDI
-1028 VEPELEPKILGSID
+1028 VVPELEPKILGSID

-1049 GVAYGCTSQF
+1049 GVSYGCTSQF
-1059 NYHRRPDARTTKIQS
+1059 NYHRRPEVRTTKVSS
-1074 KALLAPIIVDGTI
+1074 KALLAPIIVGGTI

-1099 RLDSDIIVNGE
+1099 RLDSDIIVTGE
-1110 GNFADLVPTV
+1110 GSFADLVPVV

-1136 YVNGSTTLSV
+1136 YNNDNTTLSV

-1156 ANVTNWKV
+1156 GNVTNWKV
-1164 NQVEKLKDQISDED
+1164 NQVEKLKNQISDED

-1186 NETLGLQFV
+1186 NETLGLEFV
-1195 NFFVPKKLRYQLGD
+1195 NFFIPKKLRYQLGD
-1209 NFTQNNVETPNNK
+1209 NFTQNNVESPNTK

-1227 IGFAYDGNPIYG
+1227 VGFAYDGNPIYG

-1248 GGIKQIKTGYEIDV
+1248 GGIKQIKTGYEISV
-1262 DNTPGVRPTDPTFT
+1262 DNTPGVRPTSPEFT
-1276 AGFFVNDYVYNGTGD
+1276 AGFFINDYIFTGTGD

-1312 FVSQNTDQTGKSEPT
+1312 FVSQNTDNSGKSQPT

-1369 TSNNSKYRPIDKVDE
+1369 TSNNSKYKPIDKVDE
-1384 KFKQEFRVSEIR
+1384 KFKQEFRVSEIK
-1396 TSGIKDTAV
+1396 TSGIKDTSV

-1426 GGGANIAIS
+1426 GSGANIAVS

-1442 NTFGVNETVTSGV
+1442 SSFSVNETVTSGV
-1455 IFDLK
+1455 VFDLK
-1460 KLDTV
+1460 KSNTI
-1465 ECKLTDPHEIL
+1465 ECRLTDPHEIL
-1476 NNETINISGISTTS
+1476 NNEIINISGISTTS
-1490 AKSVEGDRVVSI
+1490 AKSVEGDRLVTV

-1510 ADMISATG
+1510 SNMVSATG

-1548 IDQKNNSFDINRL
+1548 IDKNNSAFDINRL

-1568 AFNDNHLVTLKPT
+1568 AFSDDHLITLKPT
-1581 VFEITLNPDEV
+1581 VFDITINPDQV

-1597 YTNEVTYFDPKVTVG
+1597 YTNEVIYFDPKVTVG

-1627 TIVEYRTVPKSSIY
+1627 TIVEYRTVPKSSIF

-1656 VGLAGTSLY
+1656 IGLAGTSLY
-1665 INNVGSGVSI
+1665 INNVGSGSSI
-1675 PLVNGQSVYAVNL
+1675 VLENGQTVYAVNL
-1688 GHDHVGISTIGFT
+1688 GRDHVGLSTVGFT

-1714 FVNFDSSFP
+1714 FVNFDSLFP
-1723 LIGAAHS
+1723 TIGAAHS
-1730 FATINKEITGTIE
+1730 LSTINKEITGTIE
-1743 RYSAVVGTAVSH
+1743 RYSATVGTSETH
-1755 GLSSGDR
+1755 GLTAGDR
-1762 ITFSINNREVDSI
+1762 ITFSINNREKDPI
-1775 SVFYNPII
+1775 SVFYNPVI
-1783 RKMTTGPVSFGS
+1783 RKMTTGPVSFGASEVS
-1795 SDISIADNTID
+1795 SSEDTID
-1806 LSGERI
+1806 LTGQVI
-1812 EQGEKVVYISDN
+1812 EQGEKVVYSSTN
-1824 PADGLINNKCYF
+1824 PADGLENNKCYF
-1836 VFKTDKDKIK
+1836 VFKTDNNKIK
-1846 LTEYFSDIDKGITV
+1846 LTEYLSDIDKGKTI
-1860 DIDTVGGSE
+1860 DILTSGGAGQKL
-1869 HNLYRVN
+1869 HRVN
-1876 PPLKFIKNDT
+1876 PALRFIKNDT
-1886 INFDISDSSVFEMDL
+1886 INFDLSDPSISEMDL

-1913 ELVGNTEDGFAIVRE
+1913 ELVGTAEDGFAITRT
-1928 GTPGTADASVKIKT
+1928 GTPGNADAKVEID
-1942 TSSDIPSA
+1942 TSSSQIPSA
-1950 LYYTL
+1950 FYYTL
-1955 IPKGSSD
+1955 VPKGPTD

-1973 VVGANKID
+1973 VVGANKVD
-1981 IVPHSLNSDYIITV
+1981 IVPHSLNTDYNVNISDESTF
-1995 SDNTNYLFNL
+1995 LFNL
-2005 NRRPTDAEKS
+2005 LRRPSVAEKT

-2020 NTTVTYTTT
+2020 NTTVSYVTE
-2029 SKTAS
+2029 SKTAN
-2034 GPIDKLR
+2034 GPIEKLR

-2053 LIDSI
+2053 LIETI
-2058 KTAKGKDANIKLI
+2058 KSDKGKNANIKLI
-2071 SEDIGKVEKYERVKD
+2071 SDDIGKVEKYERVKD

-2105 VGIKDIRT
+2105 VGVKDIRT

-2123 RGYNQTPTL
+2123 KGYNQTPTL
-2132 IVPDKTSIKLI
+2132 IVPDKPSIKLI
-2143 PTLEGGSITKVEVA
+2143 PTLEGGSITKVDVA
-2157 ENAIDFSSALD
+2157 QNAIDFSDPVD
-2168 IVTIHHSQGFDI
+2168 IVTIHHSQGYDI
-2180 DFFTI
+2180 DFFTV

-2201 SGVTTAFPFDV
+2201 SGVSSSFPFDV

-2226 SDHLANFNSD
+2226 SDHLANYNSD
-2236 AYGYKF
+2236 AYDYKF

-2257 DMTGI
+2257 NMTGI
-2262 TTGTFGVYD
+2262 STGTFGVYD

-2289 MVLKDDVAYLS
+2289 MVLKDDVSYLS
-2300 KEKVTGPTFSGVA
+2300 KEKVTGPTFSGIA
-2313 MEGGWDNDLNQLRV
+2313 MEGGWDNDLNQLRI
-2327 GKSFGQLRVGDKLT
+2327 GKSFGQLRVNDKLT

-2369 VGELDKSVGIL
+2369 VGQLDKSVGIL

-2398 SIKSQ
+2398 SVKSQ
-2403 LSYDRWKEPVRSL
+2403 LSYDKWKEPVRSL
-2416 VHPSGFKEFSDFE
+2416 VHPSGFKEFSDLE

-2435 TQEVSVGIA
+2435 PEEVSVGIA
-2444 KSADLKPIVVDSTSS
+2444 KSDDLKPTVVDSTSS

-2465 QEVSFNDRVG
+2465 QKVSFSDRTG

-2510 KVIKIDDIS
+2510 KVIKIDNID

-2526 EQKLDGT
+2526 KQELDGT

-2545 QFLIDEVLAKVNYNY
+2545 QFLIDEVHATTIYNY
-2560 VSFASSTSYDAEAF
+2560 PSLTSDPLYDEEEF
-2574 KAKTGRVIDAV
+2574 KAKTGRVVDAV

-2600 ASSYWSGGNS
+2600 ASSYWSAGNS
-2610 IGINTTETIYGFNY
+2610 VGVNTIQTIYGYNY

-2636 TPPTYYQTGT
+2636 TPPTFYQSGT
-2646 PQQFNLSVLQDPAND
+2646 TQQFNLSVLQDPAND

-2715 IKENTQQII
+2715 TKENQVQIVN
-2724 DETMTS
+2724 ESFTAS
-2730 GIAQYTG
+2730 VAQYTG
-2737 ISTQETKAR
+2737 IGTLETKAKTA
-2746 MILGRFVDA
+2746 LNKFVDA

-2767 VRQEA
+2767 CRQEA
-2772 LYYFNGPM
+2772 LFYFNGPI
-2780 PDNDKLV
+2780 PASDRL
-2787 IKAEETNYLFD
+2787 IIGAEETNYLFD
-2798 VARNKMRIAV
+2798 QAKGRIRKAV

-2822 PVYGVGTTVSN
+2822 PIYGVGTTVSN
-2833 TAVDACQD
+2833 TSINACQD
-2841 VQTTIITLSAIVTGP
+2841 VQNTIITLSALVTGP
-2856 IGIATISSLPA
+2856 IGVATLNSLPA

-2879 CYRDLKYIVDGVAQD
+2879 CFRDLKYIVDGVAQD

-2939 MKKAVRNELYYSD
+2939 MKKAVRNELYYTD
-2952 DNLVPLNQPGVG
+2952 DTIVPLNQPGVG

-2989 SSLSSIPAVG
+2989 SSLSSIPSVG
-2999 FGTGDCAN
+2999 FGTGDYAN

-3016 GIVTNIIGIGTDQ
+3016 GIITNIIGIGTDQ
-3029 TPSVITSPSLTKG
+3029 TPSIITSPSLTKG
-3042 GIVVGL
+3042 GIIVGL
-3048 SSFKLTSNSEPLF
+3048 SSFKLTSDGQPLF
-3061 KKTFDSGDSAIVD
+3061 KKTFNSSSSTVIDI
-3074 VVNNIFTFQNH
+3074 VNNKFTFQNH

-3090 QELVYNPLGGTR
+3090 QELIYNPLGGTR
-3102 IGIATTSYASGEKD
+3102 IGVATTSYTTGQKD
-3116 VVMEVDNL
+3116 IIMEVDNL

-3168 EGVVIDVIVT
+3168 EAVVIDVIVT

-3303 SPSVLGRNTL
+3303 SPSVLGGNTL
-3313 PDSVFLLK
+3313 PNSVFLLK
-3321 ESDSEFKLSGLSTA
+3321 ESDSEFKLSGLSTS
-3335 LPFDITSIGVGTATI
+3335 LPFDITSVGVGTATFEL
-3350 QIKDANASTSIAI
+3350 KNPNPSTSIAI

-3375 LEISFG
+3375 LQITLG
-3381 SAVGLTTNLI
+3381 SAVGLTTDLI
-3391 QVSAGI
+3391 QVSVGI
-3397 NSIVSGDIINTDNEY
+3397 NSIVTGDIINANNEY
-3412 ILIKSVGAAG
+3412 ILIKSVGVAG
-3422 TDILEVE
+3422 TDVLEVQ

-3444 AATIVSGDYNIV
+3444 AATIVTGDYNIV

-3496 DKNVVF
+3496 DQNVIF

-3517 ALKVND
+3517 TLKVND
-3523 APTQAAFNDVNKGTD
+3523 ATTTAAFNDVNKGTD

-3544 VFINNVFQRPRQD
+3544 VFINNVFQRPRKD
-3557 FTVDGSSANV
+3557 FTVDGSTENV

-3580 SKVAITTGFGYQTQL
+3580 SKVAITTGFGYVSPVG
-3595 AAAGIASVGN
+3595 AAGS
-3605 GVSGLSTSVDLN
+3605 
-3617 TTDVS
+3617 
-3622 ALTFSADGTKVLF
+3622 
-3635 ADKTGNPDA
+3635 
-3644 IFVGTLSTAWAID
+3644 
-3657 SNSGFT
+3657 
-3663 STSFNHEGG
+3663 
-3672 VQGMVFNDDGTELW
+3672 
-3686 FTGTSNRTI
+3686 
-3695 KKITLATA
+3695 
-3703 YDYTTNVGTST
+3703 
-3714 NTISTSDL
+3714 
-3722 DSIQDPVVDNS
+3722 
-3733 IAPRG
+3733 
-3738 LGISST
+3738 
-3744 GSYVYLLE
+3744 
-3752 ENGIIQIKLD
+3752 
-3762 TAWDL
+3762 
-3767 DSYNVGLSTYIQVD
+3767 IQVD
-3781 STNGN
+3781 ANGGISTITVEG
-3786 SAFAGGQTLNSPRGI
+3786 AGR
-3801 AFAHN
+3801 
-3806 DTFMYLVDQNTD
+3806 
-3818 KVFEYK
+3818 
-3824 LSTPG
+3824 
-3829 DIRTASF
+3829 
-3836 ARSQSI
+3836 
-3842 TSDPTDC
+3842 
-3849 FFGDNK
+3849 
-3855 FFNVTTNKLETYNYT
+3855 
-3870 GQPNTIYD
+3870 
-3878 VKLTGGGKGYQ
+3878 GYQ
-3889 FPPGVSIA
+3889 FPPKVSIA
-3897 SSTNVSVASS
+3897 SSLGYGAT
-3907 ITAILGA
+3907 ITANLGA
-3914 GGTVT
+3914 GGTITHFTLTGIGTDYTNNSNVII
-3919 AFDVVTPGFGYD
+3919 TP
-3931 PSNPVSLIV
+3931 
-3940 TGPTGYSNM
+3940 PTGYSNM

-3963 ATAKVTIGVGSSIK
+3963 ATAKVKIGVGSSVT

-3984 GRAYKVGDVLKIP
+3984 GIAYKVGDVLKVP
-3997 GLIQDPALSGSFE
+3997 GLIQDSSLSGSFE

-4032 ILFDDFSDKFNG
+4032 ILFDDFSSQFNG

-4075 NNLFIYINDI
+4075 NNLFIYVNDI
-4085 LQEPRKAYEFRG
+4085 LQAPRKSYKFRG

-4102 TEAPKPNSTCTVMFF
+4102 TEAPKPNSTCTVMFY
-4117 RGSSIDVQTVNPPAT
+4117 RGSSLDVETVNPPAS

-4143 NREDPLDRDQFERIV
+4143 NREDPLDRDQFERVI

-4183 IRPLTWRKQE
+4183 VRPLTWKKQE
-4193 FDRVINGSIIPK
+4193 FDRIINGSIISK
-4205 SRPGLSGKVVPN
+4205 SRPGLSGKIIPN
-4217 ARVINNVNLGDTEI
+4217 ARVINDINTGDSEI

-4237 PIFSELDTISEDDR
+4237 PIFSELDTIDEDDR
-4251 HVVIVDERT
+4251 NIFIVEDRT
-4260 TQVAIAT
+4260 TEVAIAT
-4267 AVVSS
+4267 AVVST
-4272 ASTISSIVLSDG
+4272 ASTISEIVLSNG
-4284 GVGYAFTNN
+4284 GVGYAYTNN
-4293 PVINISSSAIE
+4293 PVINISSTAIGA
-4304 SKDPINDWV
+4304 KDPINDWK

-4318 TTDIYTFNDVEK
+4318 TTDGYTFKDVEK
-4330 GNVSIAVGSSSRYA
+4330 GSVAIAVGTSSRYA

-4353 DNSVGFGNTIIFN
+4353 DNTLGFGNTITFN
-4366 SVAVGGTN
+4366 AVGFAGTN
-4374 VYITVGEY
+4374 IYMTVGEY
-4382 GYVTKSIGY
+4382 GYVTRGIGY
-4391 GQTIDSNWTQ
+4391 GQSIDSTWTPMN
-4401 LTLKEDRLEPATG
+4401 LREDRFEPATG
-4414 QTNTVDSTYG
+4414 QVNTEQSTYG
-4424 ENGQQLK
+4424 ENGQQFN
-4431 DIIYNPNLD
+4431 DVVYSPYLD
-4440 VWSIVGTAGSIFK
+4440 VWSMVGTAGSIFV
-4453 GSGIGTTTF
+4453 GTGIGTTVF
-4462 TSVTSNTTQS
+4462 TSVTSNSIQS
-4472 INSVAGSPSGFIAVG
+4472 INSVAASPEGLIAVG
-4487 NNSTI
+4487 NNNTI
-4492 LTSPNGQIWTS
+4492 RVSANGQGWTS
-4503 TSVPGVAGQNLNK
+4503 IGIAGVGGQNLNK
-4516 VIYRNGVYVICGSS
+4516 VIYRNGTYAICGSN
-4530 GTIVTGTSLAG
+4530 GTIIGGDSLSN
-4541 LSKVTTNVSVN
+4541 LTKKSTNVSVN
-4552 FVTIE
+4552 FVTIDFE
-4557 LENIYVAIDD
+4557 DIFVAIDD
-4567 SGKIYYS
+4567 GGNVYYS
-4574 FDLETWI
+4574 YDLEVWI
-4581 ERPVS
+4581 LREIS
-4586 ELGSATPKSLL
+4586 ELGSNTPNALM
-4597 FSGDYGVD
+4597 FVNEYGKD

-4613 GSTIVVSDQVFNRA
+4613 GSTIIVADQVFNRA
-4627 TAQTS
+4627 TATTS
-4632 QTAGVVTSITI
+4632 QTAGIVTSITI
-4643 TNGGFGYSQNNP
+4643 TNGGFGYSQENP
-4655 PSVLIES
+4655 PAVLIES
-4662 PIIKKEKIDSI
+4662 PSIKKEKVDSI

-4681 VIGVTTFPAGTP
+4681 IIGVTTFPAGTP

-4777 EQEFIDGVYR
+4777 EQKFIDGVYR

-4804 FQANDSSV
+4804 FQSNDASV
-4812 AGDSIQVYQR
+4812 AGESIQVYQR

-4828 VNTNGFYGHYSWGK
+4828 VNTNGFYGNYSWGK

-4848 RVLGKPQAFTVNRDQ
+4848 RVLGSPKSFTVDRDQ
-4863 GIVGLGTAPFIY
+4863 GIVGLETAPVIY

>member
-19 FLLQDAPTFTSF
+19 FLLQDSPTFTSF

-37 SLDFRGGAADLAVN
+37 SLDFRGGAADLATN

-59 EFRIDNL
+59 EFQLQNL
-66 IPYTASLTSITTI
+66 IPYTALMSNLGVI
-79 DDTIQV
+79 DDTIVV

-105 HYQTKTATTF
+105 HYETKTATTF

-122 SGTDSIKSAEDT
+122 SATDSIKAANNA
-134 EFLSFRDSN
+134 EFLSFRSTETDT
-143 SADHAAGTLVYNLSN
+143 HTAGTFVYNLSN

-199 AKGTDTSYKI
+199 SKGTDTSYKI
-209 LFKVLFGQDV
+209 LFKVLFGQDI
-219 EIIKPQDFML
+219 ELIKPQDFMI

-238 TKNVLLEKVGGGD
+238 TKNVLLEKVSGGD

-260 LQNIS
+260 LQDIS
-265 GVGTVSS
+265 GIGTVSS

-280 PIDGRDFYEVSLDS
+280 PIDGKDFYEVSLDS
-294 SDFSNLFEASGKTR
+294 ADFSNLFEASGKTK
-308 LLEDVPKGSDNILV
+308 LLEDVPAGSDTILV
-322 DSTVGFSKAGN
+322 DSTVGFSNSGN

-338 KGSNNY
+338 KGSNDY
-344 INVSYTD
+344 INVSYTG
-351 KTVNQFLGCQGISA
+351 KTVNQFLGCSGVSA

-394 LTNVVDDIDFSAT
+394 LTNVVDSIDFSQT

-439 TDHTIESVSQVASN
+439 TDHTIEKVSQVDSN
-453 KYRIKLFDSI
+453 KYRINLLDAI
-463 IFYIGQLVSLSDEQS
+463 IFYVGEPVTLSDDQNNFS
-478 RTSEATIVD
+478 FGTIVD
-487 IVYPSTSEIKKYAQE
+487 IVYPSASEIRKYTQE
-502 VVVQITSTNH
+502 VVVQITSPNH
-512 TIDDSVIL
+512 TISDSVTL
-520 SKRILKGSHYTS
+520 SKRISKGDHYINTY
-532 DFNYISKI
+532 NYISKI
-540 PTGVQNTYITPNEKD
+540 PTGVQNTYITADEKN
-555 FYVTSTGMPNYQIF
+555 FYVASTGLPNYQIF
-569 ASDTKKPLNVVGVN
+569 AQDTRKELSVSGIN
-583 TTEVVNSTNHGFY
+583 TTEVIQSTNHGFY

-602 FIPTDASSVGV
+602 FIPTDATSVGV
-613 DTGFYFISSIDKD
+613 DTGFYFISSINKD
-626 NLSLSFS
+626 ALSLSFS

-646 PTGGVVGNLFRAS
+646 PNGGVVGTLYRAS
-659 YENKD
+659 YENKT

-674 NLSKEKNFFD
+674 GLEKQKTFFD

-709 LFDENVFYGRIADI
+709 LFDENVYYGRLTDI
-723 QVTNAGEDY
+723 EVTNSGQDY
-732 DVINPPQLEIVDSQG
+732 DVINPPELEIVDPQG

-752 HVNVSGSV
+752 HVNLSGSV
-760 QEIKVLKAGVGYASK
+760 QEIKVLKAGVGYATK

-817 NFGENHNLQIG
+817 NFGENHNLQVG

-834 SNKNANIGGL
+834 SNKNTDIGGL

-868 AAAGINTISITGI
+868 AVAGINAIDITAV
-881 SSGFHAIESLT
+881 STGFHAIESLT

-898 TIYVKEKGQG
+898 TIYVKERGQG
-908 YSNRAVKIPSANT
+908 YSNRAVKIPSSNT
-921 VGNKSGINTYDSYIY
+921 IGNKAGINTYDSYIY
-936 ARNHGFNSGEVVHYF
+936 ARSHGFNEGEVVHYS
-951 TTDTVIS
+951 TSDTVIS
-958 GMQTGADY
+958 GMNTTSDY
-966 YVDVLDT
+966 YINVIDS
-973 NRFRVAIAGT
+973 NKFRVAVAGT
-983 IVPTENY
+983 IIASENY
-990 DHKKFIS
+990 DHKKFVK
-997 FDGIGVGTHTFAYPK
+997 FDNIGVGTHTFAYPK
-1012 IVISIN
+1012 ITISIN
-1018 STAEQGDIDI
+1018 TTSEQGDIDI
-1028 VEPELEPKILGSID
+1028 VAPELEPKILGSID

-1049 GVAYGCTSQF
+1049 GVSYGCTSQF
-1059 NYHRRPDARTTKIQS
+1059 NYHRRPEVRTTKVSS
-1074 KALLAPIIVDGTI
+1074 KALLAPIIVGGTI

-1099 RLDSDIIVNGE
+1099 RLDSDIIVTGE
-1110 GNFADLVPTV
+1110 GSFADLVPVV
-1120 ESGKITSV
+1120 ESGKITAV

-1136 YVNGSTTLSV
+1136 YNNDNTTLSV

-1156 ANVTNWKV
+1156 GNVTNWKV
-1164 NQVEKLKDQISDED
+1164 NQVEKLKNQISDED

-1186 NETLGLQFV
+1186 NETLGLEFV
-1195 NFFVPKKLRYQLGD
+1195 NFFIPKKLRYQLGD
-1209 NFTQNNVETPNNK
+1209 NFTQNNVESPNTK

-1227 IGFAYDGNPIYG
+1227 VGFAYDGNPIYG

-1248 GGIKQIKTGYEIDV
+1248 GGIKQIKTGYEISV
-1262 DNTPGVRPTDPTFT
+1262 DNTPGVRPTSPEFT
-1276 AGFFVNDYVYNGTGD
+1276 AGFFINDYIFTGTGD

-1312 FVSQNTDQTGKSEPT
+1312 FVSQNTDNSGKSQPT

-1369 TSNNSKYRPIDKVDE
+1369 TSNNSKYKPIDKVDE

-1396 TSGIKDTAV
+1396 TSGIKDTSV

-1426 GGGANIAIS
+1426 GSGANIAVS

-1442 NTFGVNETVTSGV
+1442 SSFSVNETVTSGV
-1455 IFDLK
+1455 VFDLK
-1460 KLDTV
+1460 KSNTI
-1465 ECKLTDPHEIL
+1465 ECRLTDPHEIL
-1476 NNETINISGISTTS
+1476 NNEIINISGISTTS
-1490 AKSVEGDRVVSI
+1490 AKSVEGDRLVTV

-1510 ADMISATG
+1510 SNMVSATG

-1548 IDQKNNSFDINRL
+1548 IDKNNSAFDINRL

-1568 AFNDNHLVTLKPT
+1568 AFSDDHLITLKPT
-1581 VFEITLNPDEV
+1581 VFDITINSDQV

-1597 YTNEVTYFDPKVTVG
+1597 YTNEVIYFDPKVTVG

-1627 TIVEYRTVPKSSIY
+1627 TIVEYRTVPKSSIF

-1656 VGLAGTSLY
+1656 IGLAGTSLY
-1665 INNVGSGVSI
+1665 INNVGSGSSI
-1675 PLVNGQSVYAVNL
+1675 VLENGQTVYAVNL
-1688 GHDHVGISTIGFT
+1688 GKDHVGLSTVGFT

-1714 FVNFDSSFP
+1714 FVNFDSLFP
-1723 LIGAAHS
+1723 TIGAAHS
-1730 FATINKEITGTIE
+1730 LSTINKEITGTIE
-1743 RYSAVVGTAVSH
+1743 RYSATVGTSETH
-1755 GLSSGDR
+1755 GLTAGDR
-1762 ITFSINNREVDSI
+1762 ITFSINNREKDPI
-1775 SVFYNPII
+1775 SVFYNPVI
-1783 RKMTTGPVSFGS
+1783 RKMTTGPVSFGASEVS
-1795 SDISIADNTID
+1795 SSEDTID
-1806 LSGERI
+1806 LTGQVI
-1812 EQGEKVVYISDN
+1812 EQGEKVVYSSAN
-1824 PADGLINNKCYF
+1824 PADGLENNKCYF
-1836 VFKTDKDKIK
+1836 VFKTDKNKIK
-1846 LTEYFSDIDKGITV
+1846 LTEYLSDIDKGKTI
-1860 DIDTVGGSE
+1860 DILTSGGAGQKL
-1869 HNLYRVN
+1869 HRVN
-1876 PPLKFIKNDT
+1876 PALRFIKNDT
-1886 INFDISDSSVFEMDL
+1886 INFDLSDPSISEMDL

-1913 ELVGNTEDGFAIVRE
+1913 ELVGTAEDGFAITRT
-1928 GTPGTADASVKIKT
+1928 GTPGNADAKVEIDTASPQ
-1942 TSSDIPSA
+1942 IPSA
-1950 LYYTL
+1950 FYYTL
-1955 IPKGSSD
+1955 VPKGPTD

-1973 VVGANKID
+1973 VVGANKVD
-1981 IVPHSLNSDYIITV
+1981 IVPHSLNTDYNVNISDESTF
-1995 SDNTNYLFNL
+1995 LFNL
-2005 NRRPTDAEKS
+2005 LRRPSVAEKT

-2020 NTTVTYTTT
+2020 NTTVSYVTE
-2029 SKTAS
+2029 SKTAN
-2034 GPIDKLR
+2034 GPIEKLR

-2053 LIDSI
+2053 LIETI
-2058 KTAKGKDANIKLI
+2058 KSDNGKNANIKLI
-2071 SEDIGKVEKYERVKD
+2071 SNDIGKVEKYERVKD

-2105 VGIKDIRT
+2105 VGVKDIRT

-2123 RGYNQTPTL
+2123 KGYNQTPTL
-2132 IVPDKTSIKLI
+2132 IVPAKPSIKLI
-2143 PTLEGGSITKVEVA
+2143 PTLEGGSITKVDVA
-2157 ENAIDFSSALD
+2157 QNAIDFSDPLD
-2168 IVTIHHSQGFDI
+2168 IVTIHHSQGYDI
-2180 DFFTI
+2180 DFFTV

-2201 SGVTTAFPFDV
+2201 SGVSTSFPFNV
-2212 GDEVFVEGCRLTAD
+2212 GDEVFVEGCRLTAA
-2226 SDHLANFNSD
+2226 SDHLANYNSD
-2236 AYGYKF
+2236 AYDYKF

-2262 TTGTFGVYD
+2262 STGTFGVYD

-2289 MVLKDDVAYLS
+2289 MVLKDDVSYLS

-2313 MEGGWDNDLNQLRV
+2313 MEGGWDNDLNQLRI
-2327 GKSFGQLRVGDKLT
+2327 GKSFGQLRVNDKLT

-2369 VGELDKSVGIL
+2369 VGQLDKSVGIL

-2398 SIKSQ
+2398 SVKSQ
-2403 LSYDRWKEPVRSL
+2403 LSYDKWKEPVRSL
-2416 VHPSGFKEFSDFE
+2416 VHPSGFKEFSDLE

-2435 TQEVSVGIA
+2435 PEEVSVGIA
-2444 KSADLKPIVVDSTSS
+2444 KSDDLKPTVVDSTSS

-2465 QEVSFNDRVG
+2465 QKVSFSDRTG

-2510 KVIKIDDIS
+2510 KVIKIDNID

-2526 EQKLDGT
+2526 KQELDGT

-2545 QFLIDEVLAKVNYNY
+2545 QFLIDEVHATTIYNY
-2560 VSFASSTSYDAEAF
+2560 PSLTSDPLYDEEEF
-2574 KAKTGRVIDAV
+2574 KAKTGRVVDAV

-2600 ASSYWSGGNS
+2600 ASSYWSAGNS
-2610 IGINTTETIYGFNY
+2610 VGVNTIQTIYGYNY

-2636 TPPTYYQTGT
+2636 TPPTFYQSGT
-2646 PQQFNLSVLQDPAND
+2646 TQQFNLSVLQDPAND

-2715 IKENTQQII
+2715 TKENQVQIVN
-2724 DETMTS
+2724 ESFTAS
-2730 GIAQYTG
+2730 VAQYTG
-2737 ISTQETKAR
+2737 ISTLETKAKTA
-2746 MILGRFVDA
+2746 LNKFVDA

-2767 VRQEA
+2767 CRQEA
-2772 LYYFNGPM
+2772 LSYFNGPM
-2780 PDNDKLV
+2780 PASDKL
-2787 IKAEETNYLFD
+2787 IIGAEETNYLFD
-2798 VARNKMRIAV
+2798 QAKSRIRKAV

-2822 PVYGVGTTVSN
+2822 PIYGVGTTVSN

-2841 VQTTIITLSAIVTGP
+2841 VQNTVITLSALVTGP
-2856 IGIATISSLPA
+2856 IGVATLSSLPA

-2879 CYRDLKYIVDGVAQD
+2879 CFRDLKYIVDGVAQD

-2939 MKKAVRNELYYSD
+2939 MKKAVRNELYYTD
-2952 DNLVPLNQPGVG
+2952 DTIVPLNQPGVG

-2989 SSLSSIPAVG
+2989 SSLSSIPSVG

-3029 TPSVITSPSLTKG
+3029 TPSIITSPSLTKG
-3042 GIVVGL
+3042 GIIVGL
-3048 SSFKLTSNSEPLF
+3048 SSFKLTSDGQPLF
-3061 KKTFDSGDSAIVD
+3061 KKTFNSSSSTVIDIVND
-3074 VVNNIFTFQNH
+3074 KFTFQNH

-3090 QELVYNPLGGTR
+3090 QELIYNPLGGTR
-3102 IGIATTSYASGEKD
+3102 IGVATTSYTTGQKD
-3116 VVMEVDNL
+3116 IIMEVDNL

-3168 EGVVIDVIVT
+3168 EAVVIDVIVT

-3303 SPSVLGRNTL
+3303 SPSVLGGNTL
-3313 PDSVFLLK
+3313 PNSVFLLK
-3321 ESDSEFKLSGLSTA
+3321 ESDSEFKLSGLSTS
-3335 LPFDITSIGVGTATI
+3335 LPFDITSVGVGTATFEL
-3350 QIKDANASTSIAI
+3350 KNPNPSTSIAI

-3375 LEISFG
+3375 LQITLG
-3381 SAVGLTTNLI
+3381 SAVGLTTDLI
-3391 QVSAGI
+3391 QVSVGI
-3397 NSIVSGDIINTDNEY
+3397 NSIVTGDIINANNEY
-3412 ILIKSVGAAG
+3412 ILIKSVGVAG
-3422 TDILEVE
+3422 TDILEVQ

-3444 AATIVSGDYNIV
+3444 AATIVTGDYNIV

-3496 DKNVVF
+3496 DQNVVF

-3517 ALKVND
+3517 TLKVND
-3523 APTQAAFNDVNKGTD
+3523 ATTTAAFNDVNKGTD

-3544 VFINNVFQRPRQD
+3544 VFINNVFQRPRKD
-3557 FTVDGSSANV
+3557 FTVDGSTENV

-3580 SKVAITTGFGYQTQL
+3580 SKVAITTGFGYVSPVG
-3595 AAAGIASVGN
+3595 AAGS
-3605 GVSGLSTSVDLN
+3605 
-3617 TTDVS
+3617 
-3622 ALTFSADGTKVLF
+3622 
-3635 ADKTGNPDA
+3635 
-3644 IFVGTLSTAWAID
+3644 
-3657 SNSGFT
+3657 
-3663 STSFNHEGG
+3663 
-3672 VQGMVFNDDGTELW
+3672 
-3686 FTGTSNRTI
+3686 
-3695 KKITLATA
+3695 
-3703 YDYTTNVGTST
+3703 
-3714 NTISTSDL
+3714 
-3722 DSIQDPVVDNS
+3722 
-3733 IAPRG
+3733 
-3738 LGISST
+3738 
-3744 GSYVYLLE
+3744 
-3752 ENGIIQIKLD
+3752 
-3762 TAWDL
+3762 
-3767 DSYNVGLSTYIQVD
+3767 IQVD
-3781 STNGN
+3781 ANGGISTITVEG
-3786 SAFAGGQTLNSPRGI
+3786 AGR
-3801 AFAHN
+3801 
-3806 DTFMYLVDQNTD
+3806 
-3818 KVFEYK
+3818 
-3824 LSTPG
+3824 
-3829 DIRTASF
+3829 
-3836 ARSQSI
+3836 
-3842 TSDPTDC
+3842 
-3849 FFGDNK
+3849 
-3855 FFNVTTNKLETYNYT
+3855 
-3870 GQPNTIYD
+3870 
-3878 VKLTGGGKGYQ
+3878 GYQ
-3889 FPPGVSIA
+3889 FPPKVSIA
-3897 SSTNVSVASS
+3897 SSLGYGAT
-3907 ITAILGA
+3907 ITANLGA
-3914 GGTVT
+3914 GGTITHFTLTGIGTDYTNNSNVII
-3919 AFDVVTPGFGYD
+3919 TP
-3931 PSNPVSLIV
+3931 
-3940 TGPTGYSNM
+3940 PTGYSNM

-3963 ATAKVTIGVGSSIK
+3963 ATAKIKIGVGSSVT

-3984 GRAYKVGDVLKIP
+3984 GRAYRVGDVLKVP
-3997 GLIQDPALSGSFE
+3997 GLIQDSALSGSFE

-4032 ILFDDFSDKFNG
+4032 ILFDDFSSQFNG

-4075 NNLFIYINDI
+4075 NNLFIYVNDI
-4085 LQEPRKAYEFRG
+4085 LQAPRKSYKFRG

-4102 TEAPKPNSTCTVMFF
+4102 TEAPKPNSTCTVMFY
-4117 RGSSIDVQTVNPPAT
+4117 RGSSLDVETVNPPAS

-4143 NREDPLDRDQFERIV
+4143 NREDPLDRDQFERVI

-4183 IRPLTWRKQE
+4183 VRPLTWKKQE
-4193 FDRVINGSIIPK
+4193 FDRIINGSIISK
-4205 SRPGLSGKVVPN
+4205 SRPGLSGKIIPN
-4217 ARVINNVNLGDTEI
+4217 ARVINDINTGDSEI

-4237 PIFSELDTISEDDR
+4237 PIFSELDTIDEDDR
-4251 HVVIVDERT
+4251 NIFIVEDRT
-4260 TQVAIAT
+4260 TEVAIAT
-4267 AVVSS
+4267 AVVST
-4272 ASTISSIVLSDG
+4272 ASTISEIVLSNG
-4284 GVGYAFTNN
+4284 GVGYAYTNN
-4293 PVINISSSAIE
+4293 PVINISSTAIGA
-4304 SKDPINDWV
+4304 KDPINDWK

-4318 TTDIYTFNDVEK
+4318 TTDGYTFKDVKK
-4330 GNVSIAVGSSSRYA
+4330 GSVAIAVGTSSRYA

-4353 DNSVGFGNTIIFN
+4353 DNTLGFGNTITFN
-4366 SVAVGGTN
+4366 AVGFAGTN
-4374 VYITVGEY
+4374 IYMTVGEY
-4382 GYVTKSIGY
+4382 GYVTRGIGY
-4391 GQTIDSNWTQ
+4391 GQSIDSTWTPMN
-4401 LTLKEDRLEPATG
+4401 LREDRFEPATG
-4414 QTNTVDSTYG
+4414 QVNTEQSTYG
-4424 ENGQQLK
+4424 ENGQQFN
-4431 DIIYNPNLD
+4431 DVVYSPYLD
-4440 VWSIVGTAGSIFK
+4440 VWSMVGTAGSIFV
-4453 GSGIGTTTF
+4453 GPGIGTTVF
-4462 TSVTSNTTQS
+4462 TSVTSNSIQS
-4472 INSVAGSPSGFIAVG
+4472 INSVAASPEGLIAVG
-4487 NNSTI
+4487 NNNTI
-4492 LTSPNGQIWTS
+4492 RVSANGQGWTS
-4503 TSVPGVAGQNLNK
+4503 ISIAGVGGQNLNK
-4516 VIYRNGVYVICGSS
+4516 VIYRNGTYAICGSN
-4530 GTIVTGTSLAG
+4530 GTIIGGDSLSN
-4541 LSKVTTNVSVN
+4541 LTKKSTNVSVN
-4552 FVTIE
+4552 FVTIDFE
-4557 LENIYVAIDD
+4557 DIFVAIDD
-4567 SGKIYYS
+4567 GGNVYYS
-4574 FDLETWI
+4574 YDLEVWI
-4581 ERPVS
+4581 LREIS
-4586 ELGSATPKSLL
+4586 ELGSNTPNSLM
-4597 FSGDYGVD
+4597 FVNEYGKD

-4613 GSTIVVSDQVFNRA
+4613 GSTIIVADQVFNRA
-4627 TAQTS
+4627 TATTS
-4632 QTAGVVTSITI
+4632 QTAGIVTSITI
-4643 TNGGFGYSQNNP
+4643 TNGGFGYSQENP
-4655 PSVLIES
+4655 PAVLIES
-4662 PIIKKEKIDSI
+4662 PSIKKERVDSI

-4681 VIGVTTFPAGTP
+4681 IIGVTTFPAGTP

-4777 EQEFIDGVYR
+4777 EQKFIDGVYR

-4804 FQANDSSV
+4804 FQSNDASV
-4812 AGDSIQVYQR
+4812 AGESIQVYQR

-4828 VNTNGFYGHYSWGK
+4828 VNTNGFYGNYSWGK

-4848 RVLGKPQAFTVNRDQ
+4848 RVLGSPKSFTVDRDQ
-4863 GIVGLGTAPFIY
+4863 GIVGLETAPVIY